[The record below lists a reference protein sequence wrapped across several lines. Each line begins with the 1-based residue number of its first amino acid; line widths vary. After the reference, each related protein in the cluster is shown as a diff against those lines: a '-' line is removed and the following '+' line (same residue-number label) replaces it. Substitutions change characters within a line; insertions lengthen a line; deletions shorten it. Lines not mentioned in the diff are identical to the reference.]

1 MRFAHFFVDRP
12 IFASVTSII
21 FLLLGFV
28 AYETLPVSQ
37 YPEIVPP
44 TVTVRASFPGA
55 NAETVAATIATPI
68 EQEVNGVD
76 NMLYMTSLSTNDG
89 NMLLTVTFKVG
100 TNLDI
105 ANVLVQNRL
114 SVAQPRLPPDV
125 RNLGVTV
132 RKASPDLML
141 VVHLLSPNKTYD
153 QNYLANYI
161 YLNIRD
167 ELLRLDG
174 VGDISI
180 FGGNEYA
187 ERIWLD
193 PNKLAAYGLTTSD
206 VTTALQE
213 QNVQVAAGALNSPP
227 AATGQAF
234 QLIVQSQGRFQT
246 PEEFAE
252 VIIKASDGR
261 LVRVKDVAR
270 VEMGQKD
277 YTTNSFLNAT
287 PAVGIGAFQRPGTN
301 ALEAAASVR
310 NVMENLKKNFPPDVE
325 YRIAYNPTEFIE
337 ESIHEVY
344 KTLFEA
350 VGLVVIV
357 VLVFLQSWRTAL
369 IPVLA
374 IPVSLVGTF
383 AAMAAFGFSL
393 NNLTLFG
400 LVLAIGIVVDDAIV
414 VVENV
419 ERNMAEGLSP
429 GEAAHKTMD
438 EVGGAVI
445 AIALVLAAVFVPTA
459 FIPGIS
465 GQFYKQFA
473 LTIAASTLISAFNSL
488 TLSPALC
495 KLLLKPHHAHARPK
509 FFLTRFVNWLAG
521 LFNRG
526 FDWLSHTYSR
536 SIYGLTNYTI
546 GLIAML
552 LVYAAVIAGTLHL
565 ARTTPTGFIPD
576 QDQGYLI
583 GVVQLPSGSSLDRTT
598 EVVNRAAAAARKIDG
613 VTNTVIIAGFD
624 GATFTNTTN
633 SGVMFIT
640 LAGAKERAAQGRSA
654 AVITGDV
661 IKATA
666 DIQEARVIVIPPPPV
681 RGLGQGGGFKM
692 QVESRQ
698 SSAIGPLLANVGE
711 MLGAANQS
719 NDVQRVF
726 TTFSNDTP
734 QLYLDIDRT
743 VARMLNVPLGNVF
756 STVQA
761 ALGGAYVN
769 DFNTLGR
776 IYQVRVQGD
785 APFRVSK
792 QDIEQLKVRS
802 TTGAL
807 VPMGTL
813 ANIREISG
821 PQIVQRFNLY
831 YSVPVQGV
839 AKPGIST
846 GQALDAM
853 EEIAKKSLPDGY
865 AYDWTEIAFQQKAAG
880 GTAIYVFALGVLLVF
895 LVLAAQYESWALPMA
910 ILLVVP
916 TGVLAALF
924 GVQLRGQD
932 NNILTQIGLIVLIG
946 LAAKNA
952 ILIVE
957 FAHDIENNERKGPV
971 EAAVQACKLRL
982 RPILMTA
989 FAFILGTLP
998 LVIATGP
1005 GAEMRQALG
1014 TAVFFGMIGATFFGL
1029 FLTPVFYVVI
1039 RRFVLWIERKR
1050 GKNPDGKHPHGE
1062 APDRDGHGAPSPAH

>member
-21 FLLLGFV
+21 FLILGFV
-28 AYETLPVSQ
+28 AYESLPVSQ

-44 TVTVRASFPGA
+44 TVTVRASYPGA

-174 VGDISI
+174 VGDITV

-187 ERIWLD
+187 ERIWVD
-193 PNKLAAYGLTTSD
+193 PNKLAAYGLSVTD

-213 QNVQVAAGALNSPP
+213 QNVQVAAGQLNGPP
-227 AATGQAF
+227 AARGEAF
-234 QLIVQSQGRFQT
+234 QLVVQSQARFKT
-246 PEEFAE
+246 PEQFAE
-252 VIIKASDGR
+252 VIIKAQDGR
-261 LVRVKDVAR
+261 LVRVKDIAR

-277 YTTNSFLNAT
+277 YTTNSYLNDT

-301 ALEAAASVR
+301 ALEAATSVKQ
-310 NVMENLKKNFPPDVE
+310 VMEVVKKNFPPDVE

-337 ESIHEVY
+337 ESIQEVY

-369 IPVLA
+369 IPVIA
-374 IPVSLVGTF
+374 IPVSLIGTF

-429 GEAAHKTMD
+429 GDAAHKTMD

-495 KLLLKPHHAHARPK
+495 KLLLVPHHARKEPK
-509 FFLTRFVNWLAG
+509 FFLTRFVNWLANG
-521 LFNRG
+521 FNRAFDATSNFYGRTIRVLTGG
-526 FDWLSHTYSR
+526 FV
-536 SIYGLTNYTI
+536 GL
-546 GLIAML
+546 GAML

-565 ARTTPTGFIPD
+565 AQTTPTGFIPD

-598 EVVNRAAAAARKIDG
+598 EVMLRAAKQARTVHGIA
-613 VTNTVIIAGFD
+613 NAVIIAGFD

-633 SGVMFIT
+633 AGVMFLT
-640 LAGAKERAAQGRSA
+640 LTGAKERAGEGRSA
-654 AVITGDV
+654 AVLTGEV
-661 IKATA
+661 LKATS

-681 RGLGQGGGFKM
+681 RGLGNGGGFKL
-692 QVESRQ
+692 QIESRQ
-698 SSAIGPLLANVGE
+698 SSEIGPLMAAAGE
-711 MLGAANQS
+711 VIAQANQS
-719 NDVQRVF
+719 ADVQRVF
-726 TTFSNDTP
+726 TTFDNATP
-734 QLYLDIDRT
+734 QLFLDIDRT
-743 VARMLNVPLGNVF
+743 IARMLNVPLANVF
-756 STVQA
+756 SSVQA
-761 ALGGAYVN
+761 DLGGTYVN

-776 IYQVRVQGD
+776 IYQVRLQGD
-785 APFRVSK
+785 AAFRSSI
-792 QDIEQLKVRS
+792 QDLSQIKVRS
-802 TTGAL
+802 STGAL

-813 ANIREISG
+813 ASVRDVTG

-831 YSVPVQGV
+831 YSVPIQGV
-839 AKPGIST
+839 AKPGVST
-846 GQALDAM
+846 GQALTAM
-853 EEIAKKSLPDGY
+853 EEIAKKALPEGY
-865 AYDWTEIAFQQKAAG
+865 SYDWTEIAYQQKAAS
-880 GTAIYVFALGVLLVF
+880 GTAGAVFALGVLLVF

-916 TGVLAALF
+916 TGVLAALA
-924 GVQLRGQD
+924 GVQFRGQD

-957 FAHDIENNERKGPV
+957 FAHDIEQREHRGPV
-971 EAAVQACKLRL
+971 EAAVEACRLRL

-1039 RRFVLWIERKR
+1039 RHFSLWLGRLR
-1050 GKNPDGKHPHGE
+1050 GKPSHG
-1062 APDRDGHGAPSPAH
+1062 DHGGAAPAHG

>member
-12 IFASVTSII
+12 IFASVTSIV
-21 FLLLGFV
+21 FLILGYV
-28 AYETLPVSQ
+28 AYLSLPVAQ

-141 VVHLLSPNKTYD
+141 VVHLLSPKKTYD

-174 VGDISI
+174 VGDITI

-187 ERIWLD
+187 ERVWLD

-206 VTTALQE
+206 VITALSE

-234 QLIVQSQGRFQT
+234 QLIVQSQGRFQS
-246 PEEFAE
+246 PEEFAD
-252 VIIKASDGR
+252 VIVKAADGR
-261 LVRVKDVAR
+261 LVRVKDIAR

-277 YTTNSFLNAT
+277 YTTNSFLNDT
-287 PAVGIGAFQRPGTN
+287 PAIGIGAFQRPGTN
-301 ALEAAASVR
+301 ALDAAASVR
-310 NVMENLKKNFPPDVE
+310 KVMDNLKKNFPPDIE

-369 IPVLA
+369 IPVIA

-383 AAMAAFGFSL
+383 AAMSAFGFSL

-429 GEAAHKTMD
+429 GDAAHKTMD
-438 EVGGAVI
+438 EVGGAVV
-445 AIALVLAAVFVPTA
+445 AIALVLSAVFIPTA
-459 FIPGIS
+459 FIPGIT

-473 LTIAASTLISAFNSL
+473 LTIAASTIISMFNSL

-495 KLLLKPHHAHARPK
+495 KLLLRPHHEHAKPK
-509 FFLTRFVNWLAG
+509 FFLFRFVAWLADM
-521 LFNRG
+521 FNKG
-526 FDWLSHTYSR
+526 FDWLSNTYGR
-536 SIYGLTNYTI
+536 IIYGLTNYAI
-546 GLIAML
+546 GLIAMMI
-552 LVYAAVIAGTLHL
+552 VYAAVIAATLHL
-565 ARTTPTGFIPD
+565 VQTTPTGFIPD

-583 GVVQLPSGSSLDRTT
+583 GVVQLPSGASLDRTT
-598 EVVNRAAAAARKIDG
+598 EVVNRAAAAARKIEG

-640 LAGAKERAAQGRSA
+640 LAGAKERAGQGRSA
-654 AVITGDV
+654 AVITNEV

-692 QVESRQ
+692 QIESRQ
-698 SSAIGPLLANVGE
+698 SSSIGPLLGAVGE
-711 MLGAANQS
+711 VLGKANQS

-726 TTFSNDTP
+726 TTFGNDTP

-756 STVQA
+756 STVQT

-802 TTGAL
+802 STGAL

-813 ANIREISG
+813 ATIREITG

-831 YSVPVQGV
+831 YSVPVQGT

-853 EEIAKKSLPDGY
+853 EAIAKDNLPDGY
-865 AYDWTEIAFQQKAAG
+865 AYDWTEIAYQQKAAG
-880 GTAIYVFALGVLLVF
+880 NTAIYVFALGVLLVF
-895 LVLAAQYESWALPMA
+895 LVLAAQYESWALPLA

-957 FAHDIENNERKGPV
+957 FAHQLEETERKGPV
-971 EAAVQACKLRL
+971 AAAVEACRLRL

-989 FAFILGTLP
+989 FAFILGTVP

-1014 TAVFFGMIGATFFGL
+1014 TAVCFGMIGATVFGL

-1039 RRFVLWIERKR
+1039 RNFLIWLAKKR
-1050 GKNPDGKHPHGE
+1050 GKDPHNTTPDKHDPH
-1062 APDRDGHGAPSPAH
+1062 AAPSHA

>member
-28 AYETLPVSQ
+28 AYESLPVSQ

-132 RKASPDLML
+132 RKASPDLMI
-141 VVHLLSPNKTYD
+141 VVHLLSPNRTYD

-167 ELLRLDG
+167 EMLRLEG
-174 VGDISI
+174 VGDITI

-193 PNKLAAYGLTTSD
+193 PNKLAAYGLTTTD
-206 VTTALQE
+206 ITNALQE
-213 QNVQVAAGALNSPP
+213 QNVQVAAGALGAPP
-227 AATGQAF
+227 APSSNAF
-234 QLIVQSQGRFQT
+234 QLVVQSQGRFQT

-252 VIIKASDGR
+252 VIVKASDGR
-261 LVRVKDVAR
+261 LVRIKDVAR

-277 YTTNSFLNAT
+277 YTTNSFLNDT
-287 PAVGIGAFQRPGTN
+287 PAIGIGAFQRPGTN
-301 ALEAAASVR
+301 ALDAAASVR
-310 NVMENLKKNFPPDVE
+310 ATMERLKKNFPPDVE

-350 VGLVVIV
+350 VVLVVVV

-369 IPVLA
+369 IPVIA

-383 AAMAAFGFSL
+383 AAMSAFGFSL

-419 ERNMAEGLSP
+419 ERNMEAGLSP
-429 GEAAHKTMD
+429 GDAAHKTMD
-438 EVGGAVI
+438 EVGGAVV
-445 AIALVLAAVFVPTA
+445 AIALVLSAVFIPTA

-473 LTIAASTLISAFNSL
+473 LTIAASTIISMFNSL

-495 KLLLKPHHAHARPK
+495 KLLLKPHHARKEPK
-509 FFLTRFVNWLAG
+509 FFLTRFVAWLARM
-521 LFNRG
+521 FNKG
-526 FDWLSHTYSR
+526 FDALSHGYAR
-536 SIYGLTNYTI
+536 VI
-546 GLIAML
+546 GLLTGYTVSLLAMFL
-552 LVYAAVIAGTLHL
+552 LYAGIIAGTLHL
-565 ARTTPTGFIPD
+565 AQTTPTGFIPD

-583 GVVQLPSGSSLDRTT
+583 GVVQLPAGASLTRTT
-598 EVVNRAAAAARKIDG
+598 ETVNRAAAEARKIPG

-654 AVITGDV
+654 AVITGEV
-661 IKATA
+661 LKATA
-666 DIQEARVIVIPPPPV
+666 NIQEARVIVIPPPPV
-681 RGLGQGGGFKM
+681 RGLGNGGGFKM
-692 QVESRQ
+692 QIESRQ
-698 SSAIGPLLANVGE
+698 SSSIGPLLAATGE
-711 MLGAANQS
+711 VLGKANQS
-719 NDVQRVF
+719 KEVQRVF
-726 TTFSNDTP
+726 TTFGNDTP

-743 VARMLNVPLGNVF
+743 VARMLNVPLSNVF
-756 STVQA
+756 ATVQA
-761 ALGGAYVN
+761 NLGGAYVN

-776 IYQVRVQGD
+776 IYQVRVQAD
-785 APFRVSK
+785 APYRLSR

-802 TTGAL
+802 STGAL

-813 ANIREISG
+813 AQIREITG
-821 PQIVQRFNLY
+821 PQIVQRFNLF

-839 AKPGIST
+839 AQPGIST

-853 EEIAKKSLPDGY
+853 EAIAQSSLPEGY
-865 AYDWTEIAFQQKAAG
+865 AYDWTEIAFQQKATG
-880 GTAIYVFALGVLLVF
+880 NTAIYVFGLGVLLVF
-895 LVLAAQYESWALPMA
+895 LVLAAQYESWTLPLA

-957 FAHDIENNERKGPV
+957 FAHDIEQSENKGPV
-971 EAAVQACKLRL
+971 QAAIDACRLRL

-989 FAFILGTLP
+989 FAFILGVLP
-998 LVIATGP
+998 LVVATGP

-1014 TAVFFGMIGATFFGL
+1014 TAVFFGMIGATVFGL
-1029 FLTPVFYVVI
+1029 FLTPVFYVAI
-1039 RRFVLWIERKR
+1039 RNIAIWVQRKR
-1050 GKNPDGKHPHGE
+1050 GKDPKQPTPGPHDVAHGE
-1062 APDRDGHGAPSPAH
+1062 PAH

>member
-21 FLLLGFV
+21 FLILGFV
-28 AYETLPVSQ
+28 AYESLPVSQ

-44 TVTVRASFPGA
+44 TVTVRASYPGA

-174 VGDISI
+174 VGDITV

-187 ERIWLD
+187 ERIWVD
-193 PNKLAAYGLTTSD
+193 PNKLAAYGLSVTD
-206 VTTALQE
+206 VTTSLQE
-213 QNVQVAAGALNSPP
+213 QNVQVAAGQLNGPP
-227 AATGQAF
+227 AAKGEAF
-234 QLIVQSQGRFQT
+234 QLVVQSQARFKT
-246 PEEFAE
+246 PEQFAE
-252 VIIKASDGR
+252 VIIKAQDGR
-261 LVRVKDVAR
+261 LVRVKDIAR

-277 YTTNSFLNAT
+277 YTTNSYLNDT

-301 ALEAAASVR
+301 ALEAATSVKQ
-310 NVMENLKKNFPPDVE
+310 VMEVVKKNFPPDVE

-337 ESIHEVY
+337 ESIQEVY

-369 IPVLA
+369 IPVIA
-374 IPVSLVGTF
+374 IPVSLIGTF

-429 GEAAHKTMD
+429 GDAAHKTMD

-495 KLLLKPHHAHARPK
+495 KLLLVPHHARKEPK
-509 FFLTRFVNWLAG
+509 FFLTRFVNWLANG
-521 LFNRG
+521 FNRAFDATSNFYGRTIRVLTGG
-526 FDWLSHTYSR
+526 FV
-536 SIYGLTNYTI
+536 GL
-546 GLIAML
+546 GAML

-565 ARTTPTGFIPD
+565 AQTTPTGFIPD

-598 EVVNRAAAAARKIDG
+598 EVMLRAAKQARTVHGIA
-613 VTNTVIIAGFD
+613 NAVIIAGFD

-633 SGVMFIT
+633 AGVMFLT
-640 LAGAKERAAQGRSA
+640 LTGAKERAGEGRSA
-654 AVITGDV
+654 AVLTGEV
-661 IKATA
+661 LKATS

-681 RGLGQGGGFKM
+681 RGLGNGGGFKL
-692 QVESRQ
+692 QIESRQ
-698 SSAIGPLLANVGE
+698 SSEIGPLMAAAGE
-711 MLGAANQS
+711 VIAQANQS
-719 NDVQRVF
+719 ADVQRVF
-726 TTFSNDTP
+726 TTFDNATP
-734 QLYLDIDRT
+734 QLFLDIDRT
-743 VARMLNVPLGNVF
+743 IARMLNVPLANVF
-756 STVQA
+756 SSVQA
-761 ALGGAYVN
+761 DLGGTYVN

-776 IYQVRVQGD
+776 IYQVRLQGD
-785 APFRVSK
+785 AAFRSSI
-792 QDIEQLKVRS
+792 QDISQIKVRS
-802 TTGAL
+802 STGAL

-813 ANIREISG
+813 ASVRDVTG

-839 AKPGIST
+839 AKPGVST
-846 GQALDAM
+846 GQALTAM
-853 EEIAKKSLPDGY
+853 EEIAKKALPEGY
-865 AYDWTEIAFQQKAAG
+865 SYDWTEIAYQQKAAS
-880 GTAIYVFALGVLLVF
+880 GTAGAVFALGVLLVF

-916 TGVLAALF
+916 TGVLAALA
-924 GVQLRGQD
+924 GVQFRGQD

-957 FAHDIENNERKGPV
+957 FAHDIEQREHRGPV
-971 EAAVQACKLRL
+971 EAAVEACRLRL

-1039 RRFVLWIERKR
+1039 RHFSLWLGRLR
-1050 GKNPDGKHPHGE
+1050 GKPSHG
-1062 APDRDGHGAPSPAH
+1062 DHGGAAPAHG

>member
-12 IFASVTSII
+12 IFASVTSIV
-21 FLLLGFV
+21 FLILGFV

-44 TVTVRASFPGA
+44 TVTVRASYPGA

-174 VGDISI
+174 VGDITV
-180 FGGNEYA
+180 FGGSEYA
-187 ERIWLD
+187 ERIWVD
-193 PNKLAAYGLTTSD
+193 PNKLAAYGLSVTD

-213 QNVQVAAGALNSPP
+213 QNVQVAAGQLNGPP
-227 AATGQAF
+227 AARGEAF
-234 QLIVQSQGRFQT
+234 QLVVQSQARFKT

-252 VIIKASDGR
+252 VIIKASNGR
-261 LVRVKDVAR
+261 LVRVKDIAR

-277 YTTNSFLNAT
+277 YTTNSYLNDT

-310 NVMENLKKNFPPDVE
+310 KVMETVKQRFPPDVE

-337 ESIHEVY
+337 ESIQEVY

-357 VLVFLQSWRTAL
+357 VIVFLQSWRTAL
-369 IPVLA
+369 IPVIA
-374 IPVSLVGTF
+374 IPVSLIGTF

-429 GEAAHKTMD
+429 GDAAHKTMD

-495 KLLLKPHHAHARPK
+495 KLLLTSHHQRKPPR
-509 FFLTRFVNWLAG
+509 FFLTRLFNWLANG
-521 LFNRG
+521 FNRA
-526 FDWLSHTYSR
+526 FDATSNA
-536 SIYGLTNYTI
+536 YGRTVRVLTG
-546 GLIAML
+546 GLVGLGVML
-552 LVYAAVIAGTLHL
+552 VVYAAVIAGTLHL
-565 ARTTPTGFIPD
+565 AKTTPTGFIPD

-598 EVVNRAAAAARKIDG
+598 DVILRAAKQARTVDG
-613 VTNTVIIAGFD
+613 IANAVIIAGFD

-633 SGVMFIT
+633 AGVMFLT
-640 LAGAKERAAQGRSA
+640 LKNSKERAEHGRTA
-654 AVITGDV
+654 AVVTADV
-661 IKATA
+661 LKATS

-681 RGLGQGGGFKM
+681 RGLGSGGGFKM

-698 SSAIGPLLANVGE
+698 SSDIGALTAAAGAL
-711 MLGAANQS
+711 LGAANQS
-719 NDVQRVF
+719 SDVQRVF
-726 TTFSNDTP
+726 TTFDNSTP

-743 VARMLNVPLGNVF
+743 IARMLNVPLANVF
-756 STVQA
+756 SSVQA
-761 ALGGAYVN
+761 DLGGTYVN

-776 IYQVRVQGD
+776 IYQVRLQGD
-785 APFRVSK
+785 AQFRKSI
-792 QDIEQLKVRS
+792 QDISQIKVRS
-802 TTGAL
+802 STGAL

-813 ANIREISG
+813 ASVRDVTG

-831 YSVPVQGV
+831 YSIPVQGV
-839 AKPGIST
+839 AKPGVST
-846 GQALDAM
+846 GQALTAM
-853 EEIAKKSLPDGY
+853 EEIAKKTLPDGY
-865 AYDWTEIAFQQKAAG
+865 SYDWTEIAFQQKAAS
-880 GTAIYVFALGVLLVF
+880 GTAGLVFALGVLLVF
-895 LVLAAQYESWALPMA
+895 LVLAAQYESWALPLS

-916 TGVLAALF
+916 TGVLAALA
-924 GVQLRGQD
+924 GVQFRGQD

-957 FAHDIENNERKGPV
+957 FAHDIEQREHRGPV
-971 EAAVQACKLRL
+971 EAAVEACRLRL

-998 LVIATGP
+998 LVVATGP

-1039 RRFVLWIERKR
+1039 RHISIRLGRLRRKP
-1050 GKNPDGKHPHGE
+1050 NQ
-1062 APDRDGHGAPSPAH
+1062 DGHGTGGATAAQH

>member
-12 IFASVTSII
+12 IFASVTSIV
-21 FLLLGFV
+21 FLILGYV
-28 AYETLPVSQ
+28 AYLSLPVAQ

-141 VVHLLSPNKTYD
+141 VVHLLSPKKTYD

-174 VGDISI
+174 VGDITI

-187 ERIWLD
+187 ERVWLD

-206 VTTALQE
+206 VITALSE

-234 QLIVQSQGRFQT
+234 QLIVQSQGRFQS
-246 PEEFAE
+246 PEEFAD
-252 VIIKASDGR
+252 VIVKAADGR

-277 YTTNSFLNAT
+277 YTTNSFLNDT
-287 PAVGIGAFQRPGTN
+287 PAIGIGAFQRPGTN
-301 ALEAAASVR
+301 ALDAAASVR
-310 NVMENLKKNFPPDVE
+310 KVMDNLKKNFPPDIE

-369 IPVLA
+369 IPVIA

-383 AAMAAFGFSL
+383 AAMSAFGFSL

-429 GEAAHKTMD
+429 GDAAHKTMD

-445 AIALVLAAVFVPTA
+445 AIALVLSAVFIPTA
-459 FIPGIS
+459 FIPGIT

-473 LTIAASTLISAFNSL
+473 LTIAASTIISMFNSL

-495 KLLLKPHHAHARPK
+495 KLLLKPHHEHAKPK
-509 FFLTRFVNWLAG
+509 FFLFRFVAWLADM
-521 LFNRG
+521 FNKG
-526 FDWLSHTYSR
+526 FDWLSNTYGR
-536 SIYGLTNYTI
+536 IIYGLTNYAI
-546 GLIAML
+546 GLIAMM
-552 LVYAAVIAGTLHL
+552 LVYAAVIAATLHL
-565 ARTTPTGFIPD
+565 VQTTPTGFIPD

-583 GVVQLPSGSSLDRTT
+583 GVVQLPSGASLDRTT

-640 LAGAKERAAQGRSA
+640 LAGAKERATQGRSA
-654 AVITGDV
+654 AVITNDV
-661 IKATA
+661 IKATS

-698 SSAIGPLLANVGE
+698 SSAIGPLLGAVGE
-711 MLGAANQS
+711 VLGKANQS

-726 TTFSNDTP
+726 TTFGNDTP

-743 VARMLNVPLGNVF
+743 VARMLNVPLSNVF
-756 STVQA
+756 STVQT

-802 TTGAL
+802 STGAL

-813 ANIREISG
+813 ATIREITG

-831 YSVPVQGV
+831 YSVPVQGT

-853 EEIAKKSLPDGY
+853 EAIAKENLPDGY
-865 AYDWTEIAFQQKAAG
+865 AYDWTEIAYQQKAAG
-880 GTAIYVFALGVLLVF
+880 NTAIYVFALGVLLVF
-895 LVLAAQYESWALPMA
+895 LVLAAQYESWALPLA

-957 FAHDIENNERKGPV
+957 FAHQLEETERKGPV
-971 EAAVQACKLRL
+971 AAAVEACRLRL

-989 FAFILGTLP
+989 FAFILGTVP

-1014 TAVFFGMIGATFFGL
+1014 TAVCFGMIGATVFGL

-1039 RRFVLWIERKR
+1039 RNFLIWLAKKR
-1050 GKNPDGKHPHGE
+1050 GKDPHNTTPDKHDPH
-1062 APDRDGHGAPSPAH
+1062 PAPSHA

>member
-12 IFASVTSII
+12 IFASVTSIV
-21 FLLLGFV
+21 FLILGFV
-28 AYETLPVSQ
+28 AYESLPVSQ

-44 TVTVRASFPGA
+44 TVTVRASYPGA

-174 VGDISI
+174 VGDITI

-187 ERIWLD
+187 ERIWVD
-193 PNKLAAYGLTTSD
+193 PNKLAAYGLSVTD

-213 QNVQVAAGALNSPP
+213 QNVQVAAGQLNGPP
-227 AATGQAF
+227 AARGEAF
-234 QLIVQSQGRFQT
+234 QLVVQSQARFKT
-246 PEEFAE
+246 PEQFAE
-252 VIIKASDGR
+252 VIIKAQDGR
-261 LVRVKDVAR
+261 LVRVKDIAR

-277 YTTNSFLNAT
+277 YTTNSFLNDT

-301 ALEAAASVR
+301 ALDAAASVR
-310 NVMENLKKNFPPDVE
+310 KVMEQVKKNFPPDVE

-350 VGLVVIV
+350 IALVVVV

-369 IPVLA
+369 IPVIA
-374 IPVSLVGTF
+374 IPVSLIGTF

-429 GEAAHKTMD
+429 GDAAHKTMD

-495 KLLLKPHHAHARPK
+495 KLLLVPHHARKEPR
-509 FFLTRFVNWLAG
+509 FFLTRFINWLANG
-521 LFNRG
+521 FNRAFDATSNAYGRTIRVLTGG
-526 FDWLSHTYSR
+526 FV
-536 SIYGLTNYTI
+536 G
-546 GLIAML
+546 IAVML
-552 LVYAAVIAGTLHL
+552 LIYAGVIAGTLHL
-565 ARTTPTGFIPD
+565 AQTTPTGFIPD

-583 GVVQLPSGSSLDRTT
+583 GVVQLPSGSSLNRTT
-598 EVVNRAAAAARKIDG
+598 DVMLRAAKQARTVNG
-613 VTNTVIIAGFD
+613 VANAVIIAGFD

-633 SGVMFIT
+633 AGVMFLT
-640 LAGAKERAAQGRSA
+640 LTGAKERAEAGRSA

-661 IKATA
+661 LKATS

-681 RGLGQGGGFKM
+681 RGLGSGGGFKM
-692 QVESRQ
+692 QIESRQ
-698 SSAIGPLLANVGE
+698 SSDIGPLMAAAGE
-711 MLGAANQS
+711 VIAQANQS
-719 NDVQRVF
+719 ADVQRVF
-726 TTFSNDTP
+726 TTFDNSTP
-734 QLYLDIDRT
+734 QLFLDIDRT
-743 VARMLNVPLGNVF
+743 IARMLNVPLANVF
-756 STVQA
+756 SSVQA
-761 ALGGAYVN
+761 DLGGTYVN

-776 IYQVRVQGD
+776 IYQVRLQGD
-785 APFRVSK
+785 AAFRTSV
-792 QDIEQLKVRS
+792 QDISQIKVRS
-802 TTGAL
+802 STGAL

-813 ANIREISG
+813 ASVRDVTG

-853 EEIAKKSLPDGY
+853 EAIAKKALPEGY
-865 AYDWTEIAFQQKAAG
+865 SYDWTEIAYQQKAAS
-880 GTAIYVFALGVLLVF
+880 GTGAYVFALGVLLVF
-895 LVLAAQYESWALPMA
+895 LVLAAQYESWALPLA

-916 TGVLAALF
+916 TGVLAALA
-924 GVQLRGQD
+924 GVQFRGQD

-957 FAHDIENNERKGPV
+957 FAHDIEQREHRGPV
-971 EAAVQACKLRL
+971 EAAVEACRLRL

-998 LVIATGP
+998 LVVATGP

-1039 RRFVLWIERKR
+1039 RHFSNWLGRFRK
-1050 GKNPDGKHPHGE
+1050 KHTHG
-1062 APDRDGHGAPSPAH
+1062 DHGGAAPAHG

>member
-12 IFASVTSII
+12 IFASVTSIV
-21 FLLLGFV
+21 FLILGFV

-44 TVTVRASFPGA
+44 TVTVRASYPGA

-153 QNYLANYI
+153 QSYLANYI

-174 VGDISI
+174 VGDITI
-180 FGGNEYA
+180 FGGSEYA
-187 ERIWLD
+187 ERVWVD
-193 PNKLAAYGLTTSD
+193 PNKLAAYGLSVTD
-206 VTTALQE
+206 VTSALQE
-213 QNVQVAAGALNSPP
+213 QNVQVAAGALNAPP
-227 AATGQAF
+227 AVPTAAF
-234 QLIVQSQGRFQT
+234 QLVVQSQARFKT
-246 PEEFAE
+246 PEEFAD
-252 VIIKASDGR
+252 VIIKAQDGR
-261 LVRVKDVAR
+261 LVRVKDIAR

-277 YTTNSFLNAT
+277 YTTNSFLNDT

-301 ALEAAASVR
+301 ALDAAASVR
-310 NVMENLKKNFPPDVE
+310 AVMENVKKNFPPDVE

-350 VGLVVIV
+350 VALVVIV
-357 VLVFLQSWRTAL
+357 VIVFLQSWRTAL

-374 IPVSLVGTF
+374 IPVSLIGTF
-383 AAMAAFGFSL
+383 AAMALFGFSL

-429 GEAAHKTMD
+429 GDAAHKTMD

-495 KLLLKPHHAHARPK
+495 KLLLKPHHEQRPPR
-509 FFLTRFVNWLAG
+509 FFVARFVNWLANG
-521 LFNRG
+521 FNRG
-526 FDWLSHTYSR
+526 FEKTSDFYGR
-536 SIYGLTNYTI
+536 SVRMLTGGVI
-546 GLIAML
+546 GLAAML
-552 LVYAAVIAGTLHL
+552 LVYAGVIAGTLHL
-565 ARTTPTGFIPD
+565 AQTTPTGFIPD

-583 GVVQLPSGSSLDRTT
+583 GVVQLPAGSSLDRTT
-598 EVVNRAAAAARKIDG
+598 AVMLRAAAEARKVDG
-613 VTNTVIIAGFD
+613 IANAVIIAGFD

-633 SGVMFIT
+633 AGVMFLT
-640 LAGAKERAAQGRSA
+640 LKNAKARAEQGRSA
-654 AVITGDV
+654 AVVTGDV
-661 IKATA
+661 LKATSN
-666 DIQEARVIVIPPPPV
+666 IEEARVIVIPPPPV
-681 RGLGQGGGFKM
+681 RGLGNGGGFKM

-698 SSAIGPLLANVGE
+698 SSSIGPLLAAAGE
-711 MLGAANQS
+711 LIGQANQS
-719 NDVQRVF
+719 PDVTRVF
-726 TTFSNDTP
+726 TTFGNDTP

-743 VARMLNVPLGNVF
+743 IARMLNVPLGNVF
-756 STVQA
+756 SSVQA
-761 ALGGAYVN
+761 DLGGTYVN

-776 IYQVRVQGD
+776 IYQVRLQGD
-785 APFRVSK
+785 APFRTSI
-792 QDIEQLKVRS
+792 QDISQIKVRS
-802 TTGAL
+802 STGAL
-807 VPMGTL
+807 VPLGTL
-813 ANIREISG
+813 ASVRDVTG

-839 AKPGIST
+839 AKPGVST
-846 GQALDAM
+846 GQALEAM
-853 EEIAKKSLPDGY
+853 EQLAKKALPEGY
-865 AYDWTEIAFQQKAAG
+865 AYDWTEIAYQQKAAS
-880 GTAIYVFALGVLLVF
+880 GTGAYVFALGVLLVF
-895 LVLAAQYESWALPMA
+895 LVLAAQYESWALPLS

-916 TGVLAALF
+916 TGVLAALA
-924 GVQLRGQD
+924 GVQFRAQD

-957 FAHDIENNERKGPV
+957 FAHDIEQRERRGPV
-971 EAAVQACKLRL
+971 EAAVEACRLRL

-998 LVIATGP
+998 LVVATGP

-1039 RRFVLWIERKR
+1039 RHFSLWLGRLRRKPQS
-1050 GKNPDGKHPHGE
+1050 GS
-1062 APDRDGHGAPSPAH
+1062 DGHTPAHA

>member
-12 IFASVTSII
+12 IFASVTSIV
-21 FLLLGFV
+21 FLILGYV
-28 AYETLPVSQ
+28 AYLSLPVAQ

-141 VVHLLSPNKTYD
+141 VVHLLSPKKTYD

-174 VGDISI
+174 VGDITI

-187 ERIWLD
+187 ERVWLD

-206 VTTALQE
+206 VITALSE

-234 QLIVQSQGRFQT
+234 QLIVQSQGRFQS
-246 PEEFAE
+246 PEEFAD
-252 VIIKASDGR
+252 VIVKASDGR
-261 LVRVKDVAR
+261 LVRVKDIAR

-277 YTTNSFLNAT
+277 YTTNSFLNDT
-287 PAVGIGAFQRPGTN
+287 PAIGIGAFQRPGTN
-301 ALEAAASVR
+301 ALDAAASVR
-310 NVMENLKKNFPPDVE
+310 KVMDNLKKNFPPDIE

-369 IPVLA
+369 IPVIA

-383 AAMAAFGFSL
+383 AAMSAFGFSL

-429 GEAAHKTMD
+429 GDAAHKTMD

-445 AIALVLAAVFVPTA
+445 AIALVLSAVFIPTA
-459 FIPGIS
+459 FIPGIT

-473 LTIAASTLISAFNSL
+473 LTIAASTIISMFNSL

-495 KLLLKPHHAHARPK
+495 KLLLKPHHEHAKPK
-509 FFLTRFVNWLAG
+509 FFLFRFVAWLADM
-521 LFNRG
+521 FNKG
-526 FDWLSHTYSR
+526 FDWLSNTYGR
-536 SIYGLTNYTI
+536 IIYGLTNYAV

-552 LVYAAVIAGTLHL
+552 LVYAGVIAATLHL
-565 ARTTPTGFIPD
+565 VQTTPTGFIPD

-583 GVVQLPSGSSLDRTT
+583 GVVQLPSGASLDRTT

-640 LAGAKERAAQGRSA
+640 LAGAKERATQGRSA
-654 AVITGDV
+654 AVITNDV

-692 QVESRQ
+692 QIESRQ
-698 SSAIGPLLANVGE
+698 SSAIGPLLGAVGE
-711 MLGAANQS
+711 VLGKANQS

-726 TTFSNDTP
+726 TTFGNDTP

-743 VARMLNVPLGNVF
+743 VARMLNVPLSNVF
-756 STVQA
+756 STVQT

-802 TTGAL
+802 STGAL

-813 ANIREISG
+813 ATIREITG

-831 YSVPVQGV
+831 YSVPVQGT

-853 EEIAKKSLPDGY
+853 EAIAKDTLPDGY
-865 AYDWTEIAFQQKAAG
+865 SYDWTEIAYQQKAAG
-880 GTAIYVFALGVLLVF
+880 NTAIYVFALGVLLVF
-895 LVLAAQYESWALPMA
+895 LVLAAQYESWALPLA

-957 FAHDIENNERKGPV
+957 FAHQLEETERKGPV
-971 EAAVQACKLRL
+971 AAAVEACRLRL

-989 FAFILGTLP
+989 FAFILGTVP

-1014 TAVFFGMIGATFFGL
+1014 TAVCFGMIGATVFGL

-1039 RRFVLWIERKR
+1039 RNFLIWLAKKR
-1050 GKNPDGKHPHGE
+1050 GKDPHNTTPDKHDPH
-1062 APDRDGHGAPSPAH
+1062 AAPSHA

>member
-12 IFASVTSII
+12 IFASVTSIV
-21 FLLLGFV
+21 FLILGFV

-44 TVTVRASFPGA
+44 TVTVRASYPGA

-174 VGDISI
+174 VGDITV

-187 ERIWLD
+187 ERIWVD
-193 PNKLAAYGLTTSD
+193 PNKLAAYGLSVTD

-213 QNVQVAAGALNSPP
+213 QNVQVAAGQLNGPP
-227 AATGQAF
+227 AAKSEAF
-234 QLIVQSQGRFQT
+234 QLVVQSQARFKT
-246 PEEFAE
+246 PEQFAE
-252 VIIKASDGR
+252 VIIKAQDGR
-261 LVRVKDVAR
+261 LVRIKDIAR

-277 YTTNSFLNAT
+277 YTTNSYLNDT

-301 ALEAAASVR
+301 ALEAATSVKQ
-310 NVMENLKKNFPPDVE
+310 VMETVKKNFPPDVE

-337 ESIHEVY
+337 ESIQEVY

-369 IPVLA
+369 IPVIA
-374 IPVSLVGTF
+374 IPVSLIGTF

-419 ERNMAEGLSP
+419 ERNMAEGLSA
-429 GEAAHKTMD
+429 GDAAHKTMD

-495 KLLLKPHHAHARPK
+495 KLLLVPHHARKEPK
-509 FFLTRFVNWLAG
+509 FFLARFLNWLANG
-521 LFNRG
+521 FNRAFDATSNAYGRTIRVLTGG
-526 FDWLSHTYSR
+526 FV
-536 SIYGLTNYTI
+536 GLA
-546 GLIAML
+546 AML
-552 LVYAAVIAGTLHL
+552 LIYAAVIAGTLHL
-565 ARTTPTGFIPD
+565 AQTTPTGFIPD

-598 EVVNRAAAAARKIDG
+598 DVILRAAKQARTVPG
-613 VTNTVIIAGFD
+613 VANAVIIAGFD

-633 SGVMFIT
+633 AGVMFLT
-640 LAGAKERAAQGRSA
+640 LTGAKERAGEGRSA
-654 AVITGDV
+654 GVITGEV
-661 IKATA
+661 LKATS

-681 RGLGQGGGFKM
+681 RGLGNGGGFKM
-692 QVESRQ
+692 QIESRQ
-698 SSAIGPLLANVGE
+698 SSEIGPLMAAAGE
-711 MLGAANQS
+711 VIAQANQS
-719 NDVQRVF
+719 ADVQRVF
-726 TTFSNDTP
+726 TTFDNATP
-734 QLYLDIDRT
+734 QLFLDIDRT
-743 VARMLNVPLGNVF
+743 IARMLNVPLANVF
-756 STVQA
+756 SSVQA
-761 ALGGAYVN
+761 DLGGTYVN

-776 IYQVRVQGD
+776 IYQVRLQGD
-785 APFRVSK
+785 AAFRSSI
-792 QDIEQLKVRS
+792 QDISQIKVRS
-802 TTGAL
+802 STGAL

-813 ANIREISG
+813 ASVRDVTG

-831 YSVPVQGV
+831 YSVPIQGV
-839 AKPGIST
+839 AKPGVST
-846 GQALDAM
+846 GQALTAM
-853 EEIAKKSLPDGY
+853 EDIAKKVLPDGY
-865 AYDWTEIAFQQKAAG
+865 AYDWTEIAFQQKAAS
-880 GTAIYVFALGVLLVF
+880 GTAGAVFALGVLLVF
-895 LVLAAQYESWALPMA
+895 LVLAAQYESWALPLA

-916 TGVLAALF
+916 TGVLAALA
-924 GVQLRGQD
+924 GVQFRGQD

-957 FAHDIENNERKGPV
+957 FAHDIEQREHRGPV
-971 EAAVQACKLRL
+971 EAAVEACRLRL

-1039 RRFVLWIERKR
+1039 RHLSLWLGRLR
-1050 GKNPDGKHPHGE
+1050 GKSSHG
-1062 APDRDGHGAPSPAH
+1062 DHGGAAPAHG

>member
-12 IFASVTSII
+12 IFASVTSIV
-21 FLLLGFV
+21 FLILGFV
-28 AYETLPVSQ
+28 AYESLPVSQ

-44 TVTVRASFPGA
+44 TVTVRASYPGA

-174 VGDISI
+174 VGDITI

-187 ERIWLD
+187 ERIWVD
-193 PNKLAAYGLTTSD
+193 PNKLAAYGLSVTD

-213 QNVQVAAGALNSPP
+213 QNVQVAAGQLNGPP
-227 AATGQAF
+227 AARGEAF
-234 QLIVQSQGRFQT
+234 QLVVQSQARFKT
-246 PEEFAE
+246 PEQFAE
-252 VIIKASDGR
+252 VIIKAQDGR
-261 LVRVKDVAR
+261 LVRVKDIAR

-277 YTTNSFLNAT
+277 YTTNSYLNDT

-301 ALEAAASVR
+301 ALDAAASVKK
-310 NVMENLKKNFPPDVE
+310 VMEVVKKNFPPDVE

-337 ESIHEVY
+337 ESIQEVY

-369 IPVLA
+369 IPVIA
-374 IPVSLVGTF
+374 IPVSLIGTF

-429 GEAAHKTMD
+429 GDAAHKTMD

-495 KLLLKPHHAHARPK
+495 KLLLVPHHARKEPK
-509 FFLTRFVNWLAG
+509 FFLTRFVNWLANG
-521 LFNRG
+521 FNRAFDATSNFYGRTIRVLTGG
-526 FDWLSHTYSR
+526 FV
-536 SIYGLTNYTI
+536 GLV
-546 GLIAML
+546 AML

-565 ARTTPTGFIPD
+565 AQTTPTGFIPD

-583 GVVQLPSGSSLDRTT
+583 GVVQLPSGASLDRTT
-598 EVVNRAAAAARKIDG
+598 DVILRAAKQARTVDG
-613 VTNTVIIAGFD
+613 VANAVIIAGFD

-633 SGVMFIT
+633 AGVMFLT
-640 LAGAKERAAQGRSA
+640 LKGAKERAAEGRTA

-661 IKATA
+661 LKATS

-681 RGLGQGGGFKM
+681 RGLGSGGGFKM
-692 QVESRQ
+692 QIESRQ
-698 SSAIGPLLANVGE
+698 SSEIGPLMAAAGE
-711 MLGAANQS
+711 VIGQANQS
-719 NDVQRVF
+719 ADVQRVF
-726 TTFSNDTP
+726 TTFDNSTP
-734 QLYLDIDRT
+734 QLFLDIDRT
-743 VARMLNVPLGNVF
+743 VARMLDVPLANVF
-756 STVQA
+756 SSVQA
-761 ALGGAYVN
+761 DLGGTYVN

-776 IYQVRVQGD
+776 IYQVRLQGD
-785 APFRVSK
+785 AAFRSSI
-792 QDIEQLKVRS
+792 QDISQIKVRS
-802 TTGAL
+802 STGAL

-813 ANIREISG
+813 ASVRDVTG

-839 AKPGIST
+839 AKPGVST
-846 GQALDAM
+846 GQALTAM
-853 EEIAKKSLPDGY
+853 EEIAKKALPEGY
-865 AYDWTEIAFQQKAAG
+865 AYDWTEIAYQQKAAS
-880 GTAIYVFALGVLLVF
+880 GTAGAVFALGVLLVF
-895 LVLAAQYESWALPMA
+895 LVLAAQYESWALPLA

-916 TGVLAALF
+916 TGVLAALA

-957 FAHDIENNERKGPV
+957 FAHDIEQREHRGPV
-971 EAAVQACKLRL
+971 EAAVEACRLRL

-1039 RRFVLWIERKR
+1039 RHFSLWLGRLRRK
-1050 GKNPDGKHPHGE
+1050 PSHDDHG
-1062 APDRDGHGAPSPAH
+1062 GAAPAHG

>member
-1 MRFAHFFVDRP
+1 
-12 IFASVTSII
+12 
-21 FLLLGFV
+21 
-28 AYETLPVSQ
+28 
-37 YPEIVPP
+37 
-44 TVTVRASFPGA
+44 
-55 NAETVAATIATPI
+55 
-68 EQEVNGVD
+68 
-76 NMLYMTSLSTNDG
+76 
-89 NMLLTVTFKVG
+89 
-100 TNLDI
+100 DI
-105 ANVLVQNRL
+105 
-114 SVAQPRLPPDV
+114 
-125 RNLGVTV
+125 
-132 RKASPDLML
+132 
-141 VVHLLSPNKTYD
+141 
-153 QNYLANYI
+153 
-161 YLNIRD
+161 
-167 ELLRLDG
+167 
-174 VGDISI
+174 
-180 FGGNEYA
+180 
-187 ERIWLD
+187 
-193 PNKLAAYGLTTSD
+193 
-206 VTTALQE
+206 
-213 QNVQVAAGALNSPP
+213 
-227 AATGQAF
+227 
-234 QLIVQSQGRFQT
+234 GRT
-246 PEEFAE
+246 
-252 VIIKASDGR
+252 
-261 LVRVKDVAR
+261 
-270 VEMGQKD
+270 EMGQKD
-277 YTTNSFLNAT
+277 YTTQSFLNAT
-287 PAVGIGAFQRPGTN
+287 PAVGVGVFQRPGTN
-301 ALEAAASVR
+301 ALEAALQVR
-310 NVMENLKKNFPPDVE
+310 QTMDTIAKNFPPGVE
-325 YRIAYNPTEFIE
+325 YKIAYNPTEFIE
-337 ESIHEVY
+337 ESVHEVY

-350 VGLVVIV
+350 VVLVVIV

-369 IPVLA
+369 IPVIA
-374 IPVSLVGTF
+374 IPVSLIGTF
-383 AAMAAFGFSL
+383 AAMAAFGFSV

-429 GEAAHKTMD
+429 GDAAHKTMD

-473 LTIAASTLISAFNSL
+473 LTIAASTIISMFNSL

-495 KLLLKPHHAHARPK
+495 KLLLRPHHEHAKPK
-509 FFLTRFVNWLAG
+509 FFLFRFVAWLADM
-521 LFNRG
+521 FNKG
-526 FDWLSHTYSR
+526 FDWLSNTYGR
-536 SIYGLTNYTI
+536 IIYGLTNYAI
-546 GLIAML
+546 GLIAMMI
-552 LVYAAVIAGTLHL
+552 VYAAVIAATLHL
-565 ARTTPTGFIPD
+565 VQTTPTGFIPD

-583 GVVQLPSGSSLDRTT
+583 GVVQLPSGASLDRTT
-598 EVVNRAAAAARKIDG
+598 EVVNRAAAAARKIEG

-640 LAGAKERAAQGRSA
+640 LAGAKERAGQGRSA
-654 AVITGDV
+654 AVITNEV

-692 QVESRQ
+692 QIESRQ
-698 SSAIGPLLANVGE
+698 SSSIGPLLGAVGE
-711 MLGAANQS
+711 VLGKANQS

-726 TTFSNDTP
+726 TTFGNDTP

-756 STVQA
+756 STVQT

-802 TTGAL
+802 STGAL

-813 ANIREISG
+813 ATIREITG

-831 YSVPVQGV
+831 YSVPVQGT

-853 EEIAKKSLPDGY
+853 EAIAKDNLPDGY
-865 AYDWTEIAFQQKAAG
+865 AYDWTEIAYQQKAAG
-880 GTAIYVFALGVLLVF
+880 NTAIYVFALGVLLVF
-895 LVLAAQYESWALPMA
+895 LVLAAQYESWALPLA

-957 FAHDIENNERKGPV
+957 FAHQLEETERKGPV
-971 EAAVQACKLRL
+971 AAAVEACRL
-982 RPILMTA
+982 
-989 FAFILGTLP
+989 
-998 LVIATGP
+998 
-1005 GAEMRQALG
+1005 
-1014 TAVFFGMIGATFFGL
+1014 
-1029 FLTPVFYVVI
+1029 
-1039 RRFVLWIERKR
+1039 
-1050 GKNPDGKHPHGE
+1050 
-1062 APDRDGHGAPSPAH
+1062 

>member
-12 IFASVTSII
+12 IFASVTSIV
-21 FLLLGFV
+21 FLILGFV
-28 AYETLPVSQ
+28 AYESLPVSQ

-174 VGDISI
+174 VGDITI

-187 ERIWLD
+187 ERVWVD
-193 PNKLAAYGLTTSD
+193 PNKLAAYGLSVTD

-213 QNVQVAAGALNSPP
+213 QNVQVAAGQLNGPP
-227 AATGQAF
+227 AAKGEAF
-234 QLIVQSQGRFQT
+234 QLVVQSQARFKT
-246 PEEFAE
+246 PEQFAE
-252 VIIKASDGR
+252 VIIKAQDGR
-261 LVRVKDVAR
+261 LVRVKDIAR

-277 YTTNSFLNAT
+277 YTTNSFLNDT

-301 ALEAAASVR
+301 ALDAAASVKK
-310 NVMENLKKNFPPDVE
+310 VMEEVKKNFPPDVE

-438 EVGGAVI
+438 EVGSAVV
-445 AIALVLAAVFVPTA
+445 AIALVLAAVFIPTA

-495 KLLLKPHHAHARPK
+495 KLLLVPHHARKEPK
-509 FFLTRFVNWLAG
+509 FFLTRFVNWLANG
-521 LFNRG
+521 FNRA
-526 FDWLSHTYSR
+526 FDATSNA
-536 SIYGLTNYTI
+536 YGRLIRVLTGGI
-546 GLIAML
+546 VGLGVML

-565 ARTTPTGFIPD
+565 AQTTPTGFIPD

-598 EVVNRAAAAARKIDG
+598 EVCLRAAKQARTVDG
-613 VTNTVIIAGFD
+613 VANAVIIAGFD

-633 SGVMFIT
+633 AGVMFLT
-640 LAGAKERAAQGRSA
+640 LKGAKERAEQGRSA
-654 AVITGDV
+654 AVITGEV
-661 IKATA
+661 LKATS

-681 RGLGQGGGFKM
+681 RGLGNGGGFKM
-692 QVESRQ
+692 QIESRQ
-698 SSAIGPLLANVGE
+698 SSDIGPLMAAAGE
-711 MLGAANQS
+711 VIAQANQS
-719 NDVQRVF
+719 ADVQRVF
-726 TTFSNDTP
+726 TTFDNSTP
-734 QLYLDIDRT
+734 QLFLDIDRT
-743 VARMLNVPLGNVF
+743 IARMLNVPLANVF
-756 STVQA
+756 SSVQA
-761 ALGGAYVN
+761 DLGGTYVN

-776 IYQVRVQGD
+776 IYQVRLQGD
-785 APFRVSK
+785 AAFRTSV
-792 QDIEQLKVRS
+792 QDISQIKVRS
-802 TTGAL
+802 STGAL

-813 ANIREISG
+813 ASVRDVTG

-839 AKPGIST
+839 AKPGVST
-846 GQALDAM
+846 GQALNAM
-853 EEIAKKSLPDGY
+853 EEIAKKALPDGY
-865 AYDWTEIAFQQKAAG
+865 SYDWTEIAYQQKAAS
-880 GTAIYVFALGVLLVF
+880 GTAGAVFALGVLLVF
-895 LVLAAQYESWALPMA
+895 LVLAAQYESWALPLA

-916 TGVLAALF
+916 TGVLAALA
-924 GVQLRGQD
+924 GVQFRGQD

-957 FAHDIENNERKGPV
+957 FAHDIEQREHRGPV
-971 EAAVQACKLRL
+971 EAAVEACRLRL

-998 LVIATGP
+998 LVVATGP

-1039 RRFVLWIERKR
+1039 RHFSIWLGRFRK
-1050 GKNPDGKHPHGE
+1050 KHTHGD
-1062 APDRDGHGAPSPAH
+1062 PGGAAPAHG

>member
-802 TTGAL
+802 STGAL

-957 FAHDIENNERKGPV
+957 FAHDIENNERKG
-971 EAAVQACKLRL
+971 RS
-982 RPILMTA
+982 RP
-989 FAFILGTLP
+989 P
-998 LVIATGP
+998 C
-1005 GAEMRQALG
+1005 R
-1014 TAVFFGMIGATFFGL
+1014 
-1029 FLTPVFYVVI
+1029 
-1039 RRFVLWIERKR
+1039 
-1050 GKNPDGKHPHGE
+1050 
-1062 APDRDGHGAPSPAH
+1062 PASCGSARS

>member
-21 FLLLGFV
+21 FLILGYV
-28 AYETLPVSQ
+28 AYLALPVAQ

-161 YLNIRD
+161 YLNVRD

-174 VGDISI
+174 VGDITI

-187 ERIWLD
+187 ERVWLD

-206 VTTALQE
+206 VITALSE

-234 QLIVQSQGRFQT
+234 QLIVQSQGRFQS
-246 PEEFAE
+246 PEEFAD
-252 VIIKASDGR
+252 VIVKASDGR
-261 LVRVKDVAR
+261 LVRVKDIAR

-277 YTTNSFLNAT
+277 YTTNSFLNDT
-287 PAVGIGAFQRPGTN
+287 PAIGIGAFQRPGTN
-301 ALEAAASVR
+301 ALDAAASVR
-310 NVMENLKKNFPPDVE
+310 KVMDTLKKNFPPDIE

-337 ESIHEVY
+337 ESIQEVY

-369 IPVLA
+369 IPVIA

-383 AAMAAFGFSL
+383 AAMSAFGFSL

-429 GEAAHKTMD
+429 GDAAHKTMD
-438 EVGGAVI
+438 EVGGAVV
-445 AIALVLAAVFVPTA
+445 AIALVLSAVFIPTA
-459 FIPGIS
+459 FIPGIT

-473 LTIAASTLISAFNSL
+473 LTIAASTIISMFNSL

-495 KLLLKPHHAHARPK
+495 KLLLKPHHEHAKPK
-509 FFLTRFVNWLAG
+509 FFLFRFVAWLAD
-521 LFNRG
+521 LFNKG
-526 FDWLSHTYSR
+526 FDWLSHAYSR
-536 SIYGLTNYTI
+536 AIYGLTTYTI
-546 GLIAML
+546 GLIAVM
-552 LVYAAVIAGTLHL
+552 LVYAGIIAATLHL

-583 GVVQLPSGSSLDRTT
+583 GVVQLPSGASLDRTT

-640 LAGAKERAAQGRSA
+640 LSGAKERAAHGRSA

-661 IKATA
+661 IKATS

-692 QVESRQ
+692 QIESRQ
-698 SSAIGPLLANVGE
+698 SSAIGPLLAAVGE
-711 MLGAANQS
+711 VLGKANQS

-726 TTFSNDTP
+726 TTFGNDTP

-743 VARMLNVPLGNVF
+743 VARMLNVPLSNVF
-756 STVQA
+756 STVQT

-802 TTGAL
+802 STGAL

-813 ANIREISG
+813 ATIREITG

-831 YSVPVQGV
+831 YSVPVQGT

-853 EEIAKKSLPDGY
+853 EAIAKDALPDGY

-880 GTAIYVFALGVLLVF
+880 NTAIYVFALGVLLVF
-895 LVLAAQYESWALPMA
+895 LVLAAQYESWALPLA

-957 FAHDIENNERKGPV
+957 FAHQLEETERKGPV
-971 EAAVQACKLRL
+971 AAAVEACRLRL

-989 FAFILGTLP
+989 FAFILGTVP

-1014 TAVFFGMIGATFFGL
+1014 TAVCFGMIGATLFGL

-1039 RRFVLWIERKR
+1039 RNFLIWLARKR
-1050 GKNPDGKHPHGE
+1050 GKDPHNTTPDKHDPHAE
-1062 APDRDGHGAPSPAH
+1062 PARA

>member
-12 IFASVTSII
+12 IFASVTSIV
-21 FLLLGFV
+21 FLILGYV
-28 AYETLPVSQ
+28 AYLALPVAQ

-141 VVHLLSPNKTYD
+141 VVHLLSPKKTYD

-174 VGDISI
+174 VGDITI

-187 ERIWLD
+187 ERVWLD

-206 VTTALQE
+206 VITSLSE

-234 QLIVQSQGRFQT
+234 QLIVQSQGRFQS
-246 PEEFAE
+246 PEEFAD
-252 VIIKASDGR
+252 VIVKASDGR

-277 YTTNSFLNAT
+277 YTTNSFLNDT
-287 PAVGIGAFQRPGTN
+287 PAIGIGAFQRPGTN
-301 ALEAAASVR
+301 ALDAAASVR
-310 NVMENLKKNFPPDVE
+310 KVMDSLKKNFPPDIE

-369 IPVLA
+369 IPVIA

-383 AAMAAFGFSL
+383 AAMSAFGFSL

-429 GEAAHKTMD
+429 GDAAHKTMD

-445 AIALVLAAVFVPTA
+445 AIALVLSAVFIPTA
-459 FIPGIS
+459 FIPGIT

-473 LTIAASTLISAFNSL
+473 LTIAASTIISMFNSL

-495 KLLLKPHHAHARPK
+495 KLLLKPHHEHAKPK
-509 FFLTRFVNWLAG
+509 FFLFRFVAWLADM
-521 LFNRG
+521 FNKG
-526 FDWLSHTYSR
+526 FDWLSNTYGR
-536 SIYGLTNYTI
+536 IIYGLTNYAI
-546 GLIAML
+546 GLIAMMI
-552 LVYAAVIAGTLHL
+552 VYAGVIAATLHL
-565 ARTTPTGFIPD
+565 VQTTPTGFIPD

-583 GVVQLPSGSSLDRTT
+583 GVVQLPSGASLDRTT
-598 EVVNRAAAAARKIDG
+598 AVVNRAAAAARKIEG

-640 LAGAKERAAQGRSA
+640 LAGAKERATQGRSA
-654 AVITGDV
+654 AVITNEV

-692 QVESRQ
+692 QIESRQ
-698 SSAIGPLLANVGE
+698 SSAIGPLLGAVGE
-711 MLGAANQS
+711 VLGKANQS

-726 TTFSNDTP
+726 TTFGNDTP

-743 VARMLNVPLGNVF
+743 VVRMLNVPLSNVF
-756 STVQA
+756 STVQT

-776 IYQVRVQGD
+776 IYQVRVQSD
-785 APFRVSK
+785 AQFRVSK

-802 TTGAL
+802 STGAL

-813 ANIREISG
+813 ATIREITG

-831 YSVPVQGV
+831 YSVPVQGT

-853 EEIAKKSLPDGY
+853 EGIAKDTLPDGY
-865 AYDWTEIAFQQKAAG
+865 SYDWTEIAYQQKAAG
-880 GTAIYVFALGVLLVF
+880 NTAIYVFALGVLLVF
-895 LVLAAQYESWALPMA
+895 LVLAAQYESWALPLA

-957 FAHDIENNERKGPV
+957 FAHQLEETERKGPV
-971 EAAVQACKLRL
+971 AAAVEACRLRL

-989 FAFILGTLP
+989 FAFILGTVP

-1014 TAVFFGMIGATFFGL
+1014 TAVCFGMIGATVFGL

-1039 RRFVLWIERKR
+1039 RKLLIWIAKKR
-1050 GKNPDGKHPHGE
+1050 GKDPHNTTPDKHDPH
-1062 APDRDGHGAPSPAH
+1062 AAPSHA

>member
-12 IFASVTSII
+12 IFASVTSIV
-21 FLLLGFV
+21 FLILGYV
-28 AYETLPVSQ
+28 AYASLPVSQ

-141 VVHLLSPNKTYD
+141 VVHLLSPNRTYD

-161 YLNIRD
+161 YLNVRD
-167 ELLRLDG
+167 EMLRLDG
-174 VGDISI
+174 VGDITI

-193 PNKLAAYGLTTSD
+193 PNKLASYGLSTTD
-206 VTTALQE
+206 VTLALQE

-227 AATGQAF
+227 AKTGEAF
-234 QLIVQSQGRFQT
+234 QLVVQSQGRFQT
-246 PEEFAE
+246 PEEFAD
-252 VIIKASDGR
+252 VIVKAAGGR
-261 LVRVKDVAR
+261 LVRIKDVAR
-270 VEMGQKD
+270 TEMGQKD

-301 ALEAAASVR
+301 ALAAAASVK

-337 ESIHEVY
+337 ESIQEVY

-357 VLVFLQSWRTAL
+357 ILVFLQSWRTAL
-369 IPVLA
+369 IPVIA
-374 IPVSLVGTF
+374 IPVSLIGTF

-438 EVGGAVI
+438 EVGSAVV
-445 AIALVLAAVFVPTA
+445 AIALVLAAVFIPTA

-473 LTIAASTLISAFNSL
+473 LTIAASTVISAFNSL

-495 KLLLKPHHAHARPK
+495 KILLVPHHARKAPK
-509 FFLTRFVNWLAG
+509 FFLTRFVVWLG
-521 LFNRG
+521 NLFNRG
-526 FDWLSHTYSR
+526 FDALASGYARIVH
-536 SIYGLTNYTI
+536 GLTAYAIGIVAVMVFYGFVIFGTI
-546 GLIAML
+546 
-552 LVYAAVIAGTLHL
+552 YL
-565 ARTTPTGFIPD
+565 AQTTPTGFIPD

-583 GVVQLPSGSSLDRTT
+583 GVVQLPSGASLDRTT
-598 EVVNRAAAAARKIDG
+598 DAVNRAAAEARKIDG

-640 LAGAKERAAQGRSA
+640 LSGAKERAVHGRSA

-661 IKATA
+661 LKATA
-666 DIQEARVIVIPPPPV
+666 SIQEARVIVIPPPPV
-681 RGLGQGGGFKM
+681 RGLGSGGGFKM

-698 SSAIGPLLANVGE
+698 SSAIGPLLAAVGE
-711 MLGAANQS
+711 VLGQANQS
-719 NDVQRVF
+719 SDVQRVF

-734 QLYLDIDRT
+734 QYYLDIDRT
-743 VARMLNVPLGNVF
+743 IARMLNVPLANVF
-756 STVQA
+756 ASLQA
-761 ALGGAYVN
+761 DLGGTYVN

-776 IYQVRVQGD
+776 IYQVRLQSD
-785 APFRVSK
+785 AGYRASL
-792 QDIEQLKVRS
+792 QDISQIKVRS
-802 TTGAL
+802 STGAL
-807 VPMGTL
+807 VPLGTL
-813 ANIREISG
+813 ANVRDVAG
-821 PQIVQRFNLY
+821 PQIVQRFNLF

-839 AKPGIST
+839 AKPGVST

-853 EEIAKKSLPDGY
+853 EAIAAKALPEGY
-865 AYDWTEIAFQQKAAG
+865 AYDWTEIAYQQRAAG
-880 GTAIYVFALGVLLVF
+880 NTAVYVFALGILLVF
-895 LVLAAQYESWALPMA
+895 LVLAAQYESWTLPLA
-910 ILLVVP
+910 ILMVVP
-916 TGVLAALF
+916 TGVLAALA

-957 FAHDIENNERKGPV
+957 FAHDIEGVEQKGPV
-971 EAAVQACKLRL
+971 DAAVQACRLRL

-989 FAFILGTLP
+989 FAFILGVLP
-998 LVIATGP
+998 LVVATGP

-1029 FLTPVFYVVI
+1029 FLTPVFYVMI
-1039 RRFVLWIERKR
+1039 RNIAIWVRRKR
-1050 GKNPDGKHPHGE
+1050 GRTPDAGS
-1062 APDRDGHGAPSPAH
+1062 GHGAPAHA

>member
-21 FLLLGFV
+21 FLILGFV
-28 AYETLPVSQ
+28 AYESLPVSQ

-44 TVTVRASFPGA
+44 TVTVRASYPGA

-161 YLNIRD
+161 YLSIRD

-174 VGDISI
+174 VGDITV

-187 ERIWLD
+187 ERIWVD
-193 PNKLAAYGLTTSD
+193 PNKLAAYGLSVTD

-213 QNVQVAAGALNSPP
+213 QNVQVAAGQLNGPP
-227 AATGQAF
+227 AAKGEAF
-234 QLIVQSQGRFQT
+234 QLVVQSQARFKT
-246 PEEFAE
+246 PEQFAE
-252 VIIKASDGR
+252 VIIKAQDGR
-261 LVRVKDVAR
+261 LVRVKDIAR

-277 YTTNSFLNAT
+277 YTTNSYLNDT

-301 ALEAAASVR
+301 ALEAATSVKQ
-310 NVMENLKKNFPPDVE
+310 VMEVVKKNFPPDVE

-337 ESIHEVY
+337 ESIQEVY

-369 IPVLA
+369 IPVIA
-374 IPVSLVGTF
+374 IPVSLIGTF

-429 GEAAHKTMD
+429 GDAAHKTMD

-495 KLLLKPHHAHARPK
+495 KLLLVPHHARKEPK
-509 FFLTRFVNWLAG
+509 FFLTRFVNWLANG
-521 LFNRG
+521 FNRAFDATSNFYGRTIRVLTGG
-526 FDWLSHTYSR
+526 FV
-536 SIYGLTNYTI
+536 GL
-546 GLIAML
+546 GAML

-565 ARTTPTGFIPD
+565 AQTTPTGFIPD

-598 EVVNRAAAAARKIDG
+598 EVMLRAAKQARTVHGIA
-613 VTNTVIIAGFD
+613 NAVIIAGFD

-633 SGVMFIT
+633 AGVMFLT
-640 LAGAKERAAQGRSA
+640 LTGAKERAGEGRSA
-654 AVITGDV
+654 AVLTGEV
-661 IKATA
+661 LKATS

-681 RGLGQGGGFKM
+681 RGLGNGGGFKL
-692 QVESRQ
+692 QIESRQ
-698 SSAIGPLLANVGE
+698 SSEIGPLMAAAGE
-711 MLGAANQS
+711 VIAQANQS
-719 NDVQRVF
+719 ADVQRVF
-726 TTFSNDTP
+726 TTFDNATP
-734 QLYLDIDRT
+734 QLFLDIDRT
-743 VARMLNVPLGNVF
+743 IARMLNVPLANVF
-756 STVQA
+756 SSVQA
-761 ALGGAYVN
+761 DLGGTYVN

-776 IYQVRVQGD
+776 IYQVRLQGD
-785 APFRVSK
+785 AAFRSSI
-792 QDIEQLKVRS
+792 QDISQIKVRS
-802 TTGAL
+802 STGAL

-813 ANIREISG
+813 ASVRDVTG

-839 AKPGIST
+839 AKPGVST
-846 GQALDAM
+846 GQALTAM
-853 EEIAKKSLPDGY
+853 EEIAKKALPEGY
-865 AYDWTEIAFQQKAAG
+865 SYDWTEIAYQQKAAS
-880 GTAIYVFALGVLLVF
+880 GTAGAVFALGVLLVF

-916 TGVLAALF
+916 TGVLAALA
-924 GVQLRGQD
+924 GVQFRGQD

-957 FAHDIENNERKGPV
+957 FAHDIEQREHRGPV
-971 EAAVQACKLRL
+971 EAAVEACRLRL

-1039 RRFVLWIERKR
+1039 RHFSLWLGRLR
-1050 GKNPDGKHPHGE
+1050 GKPSHG
-1062 APDRDGHGAPSPAH
+1062 DHGGAAPAHG

>member
-28 AYETLPVSQ
+28 AYESLPVSQ

-167 ELLRLDG
+167 EMLRLDG
-174 VGDISI
+174 VGDITI

-193 PNKLAAYGLTTSD
+193 PNKLAAYGLSTTD

-213 QNVQVAAGALNSPP
+213 QNVQVAAGALNAPP
-227 AATGQAF
+227 AQTGEAF
-234 QLIVQSQGRFQT
+234 QLVVQSQGRFQT
-246 PEEFAE
+246 PEEFAD
-252 VIIKASDGR
+252 VIVKATNGR

-270 VEMGQKD
+270 TEMGQKD

-301 ALEAAASVR
+301 ALDAAASVKK
-310 NVMENLKKNFPPDVE
+310 VMENLKKNFPPDVE

-337 ESIHEVY
+337 ESIQEVY

-357 VLVFLQSWRTAL
+357 ILVFLQSWRTAL
-369 IPVLA
+369 IPVIA

-383 AAMAAFGFSL
+383 AAMSAFGFSL

-419 ERNMAEGLSP
+419 ERNMEEGLSP

-438 EVGGAVI
+438 EVGSAVV
-445 AIALVLAAVFVPTA
+445 AIALVLAAVFIPTA

-473 LTIAASTLISAFNSL
+473 LTIAASTIISAFNSL

-495 KLLLKPHHAHARPK
+495 KLLLVPHPARKQPK
-509 FFLTRFVNWLAG
+509 FFLTRFIAWLAD

-526 FDWLSHTYSR
+526 FEALSNGYARVVGLLTGYSVG
-536 SIYGLTNYTI
+536 IVAVMVFYGFVIFGTI
-546 GLIAML
+546 H
-552 LVYAAVIAGTLHL
+552 LVQ
-565 ARTTPTGFIPD
+565 TTPTGFIPD

-583 GVVQLPSGSSLDRTT
+583 GVVQLPAGASLDRTT
-598 EVVNRAAAAARKIDG
+598 ETVNRAAAEARKIDG

-640 LAGAKERAAQGRSA
+640 LAGAKERATHGRSA
-654 AVITGDV
+654 AVITGEV
-661 IKATA
+661 LKATA
-666 DIQEARVIVIPPPPV
+666 NIQEARVIVIPPPPV
-681 RGLGQGGGFKM
+681 RGLGNGGGFKM

-698 SSAIGPLLANVGE
+698 SSETGPLLAAAGE
-711 MLGAANQS
+711 LIGQANQS
-719 NDVQRVF
+719 SDVQRVF
-726 TTFSNDTP
+726 TTFGNDTP

-743 VARMLNVPLGNVF
+743 IARMLNVPLANVF
-756 STVQA
+756 ASVQA
-761 ALGGAYVN
+761 DLGGAYVN

-776 IYQVRVQGD
+776 IYQVRLQSD
-785 APFRVSK
+785 AAYRTSQ
-792 QDIEQLKVRS
+792 QDISQIKVRS
-802 TTGAL
+802 STGAL
-807 VPMGTL
+807 VPLGTL
-813 ANIREISG
+813 ASLRTVAG

-839 AKPGIST
+839 AKPGVST
-846 GQALDAM
+846 GQALTAM
-853 EEIAKKSLPDGY
+853 EEIAAKALPEGY
-865 AYDWTEIAFQQKAAG
+865 AYDWTEIAYQQKATG
-880 GTAIYVFALGVLLVF
+880 NTAVYVFALGILLVF
-895 LVLAAQYESWALPMA
+895 LVLAAQYESWALPIS
-910 ILLVVP
+910 ILMVVP

-957 FAHDIENNERKGPV
+957 FAHDIEEAEHKGPV
-971 EAAVQACKLRL
+971 AAAIQACRLRL

-989 FAFILGTLP
+989 FAFILGVLP

-1029 FLTPVFYVVI
+1029 FLTPVFYVMIRNIVI
-1039 RRFVLWIERKR
+1039 WVGKKR
-1050 GKNPDGKHPHGE
+1050 GKTTD
-1062 APDRDGHGAPSPAH
+1062 DGHGGAPAHAAPAHT

>member
-12 IFASVTSII
+12 IFASVTSIV
-21 FLLLGFV
+21 FLILGFV

-44 TVTVRASFPGA
+44 TVTVRASYPGA

-174 VGDISI
+174 VGDITI

-187 ERIWLD
+187 ERIWVD
-193 PNKLAAYGLTTSD
+193 PNKLAAYGLSVTD

-213 QNVQVAAGALNSPP
+213 QNVQVAAGALNAPP
-227 AATGQAF
+227 AVPAAAF
-234 QLIVQSQGRFQT
+234 QLVVQSQARFKT

-252 VIIKASDGR
+252 VIIKAQNGR
-261 LVRVKDVAR
+261 LVRVKDIAR

-277 YTTNSFLNAT
+277 YTTNSFLNDT

-310 NVMENLKKNFPPDVE
+310 KVMDEVKKNFPPDVE

-337 ESIHEVY
+337 ESIQEVY

-350 VGLVVIV
+350 VGLVIIV

-374 IPVSLVGTF
+374 IPVSLIGTF

-429 GEAAHKTMD
+429 GDAAHKTMD

-495 KLLLKPHHAHARPK
+495 KLLLKPHHARKEPR
-509 FFLTRFVNWLAG
+509 FFLTRFVNWLANG
-521 LFNRG
+521 FNRA
-526 FDWLSHTYSR
+526 FDATSNA
-536 SIYGLTNYTI
+536 YGRTIRVLTGGVI
-546 GLIAML
+546 GLGVML
-552 LVYAAVIAGTLHL
+552 LLYAGVIAGTLHL
-565 ARTTPTGFIPD
+565 AKTTPTGFIPD

-583 GVVQLPSGSSLDRTT
+583 GVVQLPAGASLDRTT
-598 EVVNRAAAAARKIDG
+598 KVVLRAAEKARKVDG
-613 VTNTVIIAGFD
+613 VTNAVIIAGFD

-633 SGVMFIT
+633 SAVMFLT
-640 LAGAKERAAQGRSA
+640 LKGAKERAEHGRSA
-654 AVITGDV
+654 GVITGDV
-661 IKATA
+661 IKATS
-666 DIQEARVIVIPPPPV
+666 DIEEARVIVIPPPPV

-698 SSAIGPLLANVGE
+698 SSDINRLLAVTGD
-711 MLGAANQS
+711 MIGQANQ
-719 NDVQRVF
+719 NPDVTRVF
-726 TTFSNDTP
+726 TTFGNDTP

-743 VARMLNVPLGNVF
+743 IARMLNVPLANVF
-756 STVQA
+756 ASVQA
-761 ALGGAYVN
+761 DLGGTYVN

-776 IYQVRVQGD
+776 IYQVRLQGD
-785 APFRVSK
+785 APYRTSI
-792 QDIEQLKVRS
+792 QDISQIKVRS
-802 TTGAL
+802 STGAL
-807 VPMGTL
+807 VPLGTL
-813 ANIREISG
+813 ASVRTVAG

-839 AKPGIST
+839 AKPGVST
-846 GQALDAM
+846 GQALQAM
-853 EEIAKKSLPDGY
+853 EDVAKKALPDGY
-865 AYDWTEIAFQQKAAG
+865 AYDWTEIAFQQKAAS
-880 GTAIYVFALGVLLVF
+880 GTAGLVFALGVLLVF
-895 LVLAAQYESWALPMA
+895 LVLAAQYESWALPLA

-916 TGVLAALF
+916 TGVLAALG

-957 FAHDIENNERKGPV
+957 FAHDIELRERRGPV
-971 EAAVQACKLRL
+971 EAAVEACRLRL

-1014 TAVFFGMIGATFFGL
+1014 TAVFFGMIGATVFGL

-1039 RRFVLWIERKR
+1039 RHLSIRLGRLR
-1050 GKNPDGKHPHGE
+1050 GKPKD
-1062 APDRDGHGAPSPAH
+1062 ASGAGGATPAHS

>member
-12 IFASVTSII
+12 IFASVTSIV
-21 FLLLGFV
+21 FLILGFV
-28 AYETLPVSQ
+28 AYEKLPVSQ

-55 NAETVAATIATPI
+55 NAETVAATIATPL
-68 EQEVNGVD
+68 EQEINGVD

-89 NMLLTVTFKVG
+89 AMLLTVTFKVG

-141 VVHLLSPNKTYD
+141 VVHLLSPKRTYD

-187 ERIWLD
+187 ERIWID
-193 PNKLAAYGLTTSD
+193 PQKMAAYGLTTTD
-206 VTTALQE
+206 VTSALQE
-213 QNVQVAAGALNSPP
+213 QNVQVAAGQLNGPP
-227 AATGQAF
+227 AAPGAAF
-234 QLIVQSQGRFQT
+234 QLVVQSQGRFQT
-246 PEEFAE
+246 PEEFAD
-252 VIIKASDGR
+252 VIVKASDGR
-261 LVRVKDVAR
+261 LVRVRDIAR

-277 YTTNSFLNAT
+277 YTTNSFLNDT

-301 ALEAAASVR
+301 ALEAAESVKAT
-310 NVMENLKKNFPPDVE
+310 MEQLKKNFPPDVE

-350 VGLVVIV
+350 VLLVVIV

-369 IPVLA
+369 IPVIA

-383 AAMAAFGFSL
+383 AVMSALGFSL

-419 ERNMAEGLSP
+419 ERNMADGLSP

-445 AIALVLAAVFVPTA
+445 AIALVLAAVFIPTA

-473 LTIAASTLISAFNSL
+473 LTIAASTIISAFNSL

-495 KLLLKPHHAHARPK
+495 KLLLKPHHEHKPPK
-509 FFLTRFVNWLAG
+509 FFLTRFVNWLAH

-526 FDWLSHTYSR
+526 FDWLSNVYGHTIR
-536 SIYGLTNYTI
+536 VLTGTVV
-546 GLIAML
+546 GVIAML
-552 LVYAAVIAGTLHL
+552 LVYAGVIAGTLHL
-565 ARTTPTGFIPD
+565 AQTTPTGFIPD

-598 EVVNRAAAAARKIDG
+598 EVVNRAAAIARKIDG
-613 VTNTVIIAGFD
+613 ITNTVIIAGFD

-633 SGVMFIT
+633 AAVMFLT
-640 LAGAKERAAQGRSA
+640 LKNAKERAAQGRSA

-661 IKATA
+661 MKATA
-666 DIQEARVIVIPPPPV
+666 GIQEARVIVIPPPPV

-692 QVESRQ
+692 QIESRQ
-698 SSAIGPLLANVGE
+698 SSEIGPLLAAAGE
-711 MLGAANQS
+711 VMGQANQS
-719 NDVQRVF
+719 KDVTRVF

-743 VARMLNVPLGNVF
+743 IARMLNVPLANVF
-756 STVQA
+756 STVQT

-785 APFRVSK
+785 AIYRMSRR
-792 QDIEQLKVRS
+792 DIEQLKVRS
-802 TTGAL
+802 STGAL

-813 ANIREISG
+813 ASIRDIAG

-831 YSVPVQGV
+831 YSVPLQGV
-839 AKPGIST
+839 AQAGVST
-846 GQALDAM
+846 GQALDTM
-853 EEIAKKSLPDGY
+853 EEIAKRALPEGY
-865 AYDWTEIAFQQKAAG
+865 SYDWTEIAFQQKAAG

-895 LVLAAQYESWALPMA
+895 LVLAAQYESWALPLA

-957 FAHDIENNERKGPV
+957 FAHDIEKSEHKGPV
-971 EAAVQACKLRL
+971 DAAVQACRLRL

-989 FAFILGTLP
+989 FAFILGVLP

-1039 RRFVLWIERKR
+1039 RKTVIWIGRKR
-1050 GKNPDGKHPHGE
+1050 GKDPHG
-1062 APDRDGHGAPSPAH
+1062 RDSHGEPNGAPAHG

>member
-21 FLLLGFV
+21 FLILGFV
-28 AYETLPVSQ
+28 AYESLPVSQ

-44 TVTVRASFPGA
+44 TVTVRASYPGA

-174 VGDISI
+174 VGDITV

-187 ERIWLD
+187 ERIWVD
-193 PNKLAAYGLTTSD
+193 PNKLAAYGLSVTD

-213 QNVQVAAGALNSPP
+213 QNVQVAAGQLNGPP
-227 AATGQAF
+227 AARGEAF
-234 QLIVQSQGRFQT
+234 QLVVQSQARFKT
-246 PEEFAE
+246 PEQFAE
-252 VIIKASDGR
+252 VIIKAQDGR
-261 LVRVKDVAR
+261 LVRVKDIAR

-277 YTTNSFLNAT
+277 YTTNSYLNDT

-301 ALEAAASVR
+301 ALEAATSVKQ
-310 NVMENLKKNFPPDVE
+310 VMEVVKKNFPPDVE

-337 ESIHEVY
+337 ESIQEVY

-369 IPVLA
+369 IPVIA
-374 IPVSLVGTF
+374 IPVSLIGTF

-429 GEAAHKTMD
+429 GDAAHKTMD

-495 KLLLKPHHAHARPK
+495 KLLLVPHHARKEPK
-509 FFLTRFVNWLAG
+509 FFLTRFVNWLANG
-521 LFNRG
+521 FNRAFDATSNFYGRTIRVLTGG
-526 FDWLSHTYSR
+526 FV
-536 SIYGLTNYTI
+536 GL
-546 GLIAML
+546 GAML

-565 ARTTPTGFIPD
+565 AQTTPTGFIPD

-598 EVVNRAAAAARKIDG
+598 EVMLRAAKQARTVHGIA
-613 VTNTVIIAGFD
+613 NAVIIAGFD

-633 SGVMFIT
+633 AGVMFLT
-640 LAGAKERAAQGRSA
+640 LTGAKERAGEGRSA
-654 AVITGDV
+654 AVLTGEV
-661 IKATA
+661 LKATS

-681 RGLGQGGGFKM
+681 RGLGNGGGFKL
-692 QVESRQ
+692 QIESRQ
-698 SSAIGPLLANVGE
+698 SSEIGPLMAAAGE
-711 MLGAANQS
+711 VIAQANQS
-719 NDVQRVF
+719 ADVQRVF
-726 TTFSNDTP
+726 TTFDNATP
-734 QLYLDIDRT
+734 QLFLDIDRT
-743 VARMLNVPLGNVF
+743 IARMLNVPLANVF
-756 STVQA
+756 SSVQA
-761 ALGGAYVN
+761 DLGGTYVN

-776 IYQVRVQGD
+776 IYQVRLQGD
-785 APFRVSK
+785 AAFRSSI
-792 QDIEQLKVRS
+792 QDISQIKVRS
-802 TTGAL
+802 STGAL

-813 ANIREISG
+813 ASVRDVTG

-839 AKPGIST
+839 AKPGVST
-846 GQALDAM
+846 GQALTAM
-853 EEIAKKSLPDGY
+853 EEIAKKALPEGY
-865 AYDWTEIAFQQKAAG
+865 SYDWTEIAYQQKAAS
-880 GTAIYVFALGVLLVF
+880 GTAGAVFALGVLLVF

-916 TGVLAALF
+916 TGVLAALA
-924 GVQLRGQD
+924 GVQFRGQD

-957 FAHDIENNERKGPV
+957 FAHDIEQREHRGPV
-971 EAAVQACKLRL
+971 EAAVEACRLRL

-1039 RRFVLWIERKR
+1039 RHFSLWLGRLR
-1050 GKNPDGKHPHGE
+1050 GKPSHG
-1062 APDRDGHGAPSPAH
+1062 DHGGAAPAHG

>member
-12 IFASVTSII
+12 IFASVTSIV
-21 FLLLGFV
+21 FLILGYV
-28 AYETLPVSQ
+28 AYLALPVAQ

-141 VVHLLSPNKTYD
+141 VVHLLSPKKTYD

-174 VGDISI
+174 VGDITV
-180 FGGNEYA
+180 FGGSEYA

-193 PNKLAAYGLTTSD
+193 PNKLAAYGLTTAD
-206 VTTALQE
+206 VLSSLSE

-234 QLIVQSQGRFQT
+234 QLIVQSQGRFQS
-246 PEEFAE
+246 PEEFAD
-252 VIIKASDGR
+252 VIVKASDGR
-261 LVRVKDVAR
+261 LVRLKDIAR

-277 YTTNSFLNAT
+277 YTTNSFLNDT
-287 PAVGIGAFQRPGTN
+287 PAIGIGAFQRPGTN
-301 ALEAAASVR
+301 ALDAAASVR
-310 NVMENLKKNFPPDVE
+310 NVMENLKKNFPQDIE

-350 VGLVVIV
+350 VALVVIV

-369 IPVLA
+369 IPVIA

-429 GEAAHKTMD
+429 GDAAHKTMD

-445 AIALVLAAVFVPTA
+445 AIALVLSAVFIPTA
-459 FIPGIS
+459 FIPGIT

-473 LTIAASTLISAFNSL
+473 LTIAASTIISMFNSL

-495 KLLLKPHHAHARPK
+495 KLLLKPHHEHAKPK
-509 FFLTRFVNWLAG
+509 FFLFRFVSWLADM
-521 LFNRG
+521 FNRG
-526 FDWLSHTYSR
+526 FDWLSNAYGR
-536 SIYGLTNYTI
+536 VIYGLTNYAI
-546 GLIAML
+546 GLIAMM
-552 LVYAAVIAGTLHL
+552 LVYAGVIAATLHL
-565 ARTTPTGFIPD
+565 VQTTPTGFIPD

-583 GVVQLPSGSSLDRTT
+583 GVVQLPSGASLERTT
-598 EVVNRAAAAARKIDG
+598 AVVNRAAAAARKIDG

-640 LAGAKERAAQGRSA
+640 LAGAKARAAKGRSA

-661 IKATA
+661 IQATA

-698 SSAIGPLLANVGE
+698 SSAIGPLLGAVGE
-711 MLGAANQS
+711 VLGKANQS

-726 TTFSNDTP
+726 TTFGNDTP

-743 VARMLNVPLGNVF
+743 VARMLNVPLSNVF
-756 STVQA
+756 STVQT

-802 TTGAL
+802 STGAL

-813 ANIREISG
+813 ATIREITG

-831 YSVPVQGV
+831 YSVPVQGT

-853 EEIAKKSLPDGY
+853 EAIAKENLPDGY
-865 AYDWTEIAFQQKAAG
+865 SYDWTEIAFQQKAAG
-880 GTAIYVFALGVLLVF
+880 NTAIYVFALGVLLVF
-895 LVLAAQYESWALPMA
+895 LVLAAQYESWALPLA

-957 FAHDIENNERKGPV
+957 FAHQLEETERKGPV
-971 EAAVQACKLRL
+971 AAAVEACRLRL

-989 FAFILGTLP
+989 FAFILGTVP

-1014 TAVFFGMIGATFFGL
+1014 TAVCFGMIGATLFGL

-1039 RRFVLWIERKR
+1039 RNFLIWLAKKR
-1050 GKNPDGKHPHGE
+1050 GKDPHNTTPDKHDPHGS
-1062 APDRDGHGAPSPAH
+1062 HGAPSHA

>member
-21 FLLLGFV
+21 FLILGFV
-28 AYETLPVSQ
+28 AYESLPVSQ

-44 TVTVRASFPGA
+44 TVTVRASYPGA

-174 VGDISI
+174 VGDITV

-187 ERIWLD
+187 ERIWVD
-193 PNKLAAYGLTTSD
+193 PNKLAAYGLSVTD

-213 QNVQVAAGALNSPP
+213 QNVQVAAGQLNGPP
-227 AATGQAF
+227 AAKGEAF
-234 QLIVQSQGRFQT
+234 QLVVQSQARFKT
-246 PEEFAE
+246 PEQFAE
-252 VIIKASDGR
+252 VIIKAQDGR
-261 LVRVKDVAR
+261 LVRVKDIAR

-277 YTTNSFLNAT
+277 YTTNSYLNDT

-301 ALEAAASVR
+301 ALEAASSVKQ
-310 NVMENLKKNFPPDVE
+310 VMEVVKKNFPPDVE

-337 ESIHEVY
+337 ESIQEVY

-369 IPVLA
+369 IPVIA
-374 IPVSLVGTF
+374 IPVSLIGTF

-429 GEAAHKTMD
+429 GDAAHKTMD

-495 KLLLKPHHAHARPK
+495 KLLLVPHHARKEPK
-509 FFLTRFVNWLAG
+509 FFLTRFVNWLANG
-521 LFNRG
+521 FNRA
-526 FDWLSHTYSR
+526 FDATSNAYGR
-536 SIYGLTNYTI
+536 SIRVLTGGIVGL
-546 GLIAML
+546 GAML

-565 ARTTPTGFIPD
+565 AQTTPTGFIPD

-598 EVVNRAAAAARKIDG
+598 DVMLRAAKQARTVKGIA
-613 VTNTVIIAGFD
+613 NAVIIAGFD

-633 SGVMFIT
+633 AGVMFLT
-640 LAGAKERAAQGRSA
+640 LTGAKERAGEGRSA
-654 AVITGDV
+654 AVLTGEV
-661 IKATA
+661 LKATS

-681 RGLGQGGGFKM
+681 RGLGNGGGFKL
-692 QVESRQ
+692 QIESRQ
-698 SSAIGPLLANVGE
+698 SSEIGPLMAAAGE
-711 MLGAANQS
+711 VIAQANQS
-719 NDVQRVF
+719 ADVQRVF
-726 TTFSNDTP
+726 TTFDNATP
-734 QLYLDIDRT
+734 QLFLDIDRT
-743 VARMLNVPLGNVF
+743 IARMLNVPLANVF
-756 STVQA
+756 SSVQA
-761 ALGGAYVN
+761 DLGGTYVN

-776 IYQVRVQGD
+776 IYQVRLQGD
-785 APFRVSK
+785 AAYRSSI
-792 QDIEQLKVRS
+792 QDISQIKVRS
-802 TTGAL
+802 STGAL

-813 ANIREISG
+813 ASVRDVTG

-831 YSVPVQGV
+831 YSVPIQGV
-839 AKPGIST
+839 AKPGVST
-846 GQALDAM
+846 GQALTAM
-853 EEIAKKSLPDGY
+853 EEIAKKALPDGY
-865 AYDWTEIAFQQKAAG
+865 SYDWTEIAYQQKAAS
-880 GTAIYVFALGVLLVF
+880 GTAGAVFALGVLLVF
-895 LVLAAQYESWALPMA
+895 LVLAAQYESWALPLA

-916 TGVLAALF
+916 TGVLAALA
-924 GVQLRGQD
+924 GVQFRGQD

-957 FAHDIENNERKGPV
+957 FAHDIELRERRGPV
-971 EAAVQACKLRL
+971 EAAVEACRLRL

-1039 RRFVLWIERKR
+1039 RHFSLWLGRLR
-1050 GKNPDGKHPHGE
+1050 GKSSHG
-1062 APDRDGHGAPSPAH
+1062 DHGGAAPAHG

>member
-12 IFASVTSII
+12 IFASVTSIV
-21 FLLLGFV
+21 FLILGYV
-28 AYETLPVSQ
+28 AYLSLPVAQ

-141 VVHLLSPNKTYD
+141 VVHLLSPKKTYD

-174 VGDISI
+174 VGDITI

-187 ERIWLD
+187 ERVWLD

-206 VTTALQE
+206 VISSLSE

-234 QLIVQSQGRFQT
+234 QLIVQSQGRFQS
-246 PEEFAE
+246 PEEFAD
-252 VIIKASDGR
+252 VIVKASDGR

-277 YTTNSFLNAT
+277 YTTNSFLNDT
-287 PAVGIGAFQRPGTN
+287 PAIGIGAFQRPGTN
-301 ALEAAASVR
+301 ALDAAASVR
-310 NVMENLKKNFPPDVE
+310 KVMDNLKKNFPPDIE

-369 IPVLA
+369 IPVIA

-383 AAMAAFGFSL
+383 AAMSAFGFSL

-429 GEAAHKTMD
+429 GDAAHKTMD

-445 AIALVLAAVFVPTA
+445 AIALVLSAVFIPTA
-459 FIPGIS
+459 FIPGIT

-473 LTIAASTLISAFNSL
+473 LTIAASTIISMFNSL

-495 KLLLKPHHAHARPK
+495 KLLLKPHHEHAKPK
-509 FFLTRFVNWLAG
+509 FFLFRFVAWLADM
-521 LFNRG
+521 FNKG
-526 FDWLSHTYSR
+526 FDWLSNTYGR
-536 SIYGLTNYTI
+536 IIYGLTNYAI

-552 LVYAAVIAGTLHL
+552 IVYAGVIAATLHL
-565 ARTTPTGFIPD
+565 VQTTPTGFIPD

-583 GVVQLPSGSSLDRTT
+583 GVVQLPSGASLDRTT

-640 LAGAKERAAQGRSA
+640 LAGAKERATQGRSA
-654 AVITGDV
+654 AVITNDV

-692 QVESRQ
+692 QIESRQ
-698 SSAIGPLLANVGE
+698 SSAIGPLLGAVGE
-711 MLGAANQS
+711 VLGKANQS

-726 TTFSNDTP
+726 TTFGNDTP

-743 VARMLNVPLGNVF
+743 VARMLNVPLSNVF
-756 STVQA
+756 STVQT

-785 APFRVSK
+785 AQFRVSK

-802 TTGAL
+802 STGAL

-813 ANIREISG
+813 ATIREITG

-831 YSVPVQGV
+831 YSVPVQGT

-853 EEIAKKSLPDGY
+853 EAIAKDTLPDGY
-865 AYDWTEIAFQQKAAG
+865 SYDWTEIAYQQKAAG
-880 GTAIYVFALGVLLVF
+880 NTAIYVFALGVLLVF
-895 LVLAAQYESWALPMA
+895 LVLAAQYESWALPLA

-957 FAHDIENNERKGPV
+957 FAHQLEETERKGPV
-971 EAAVQACKLRL
+971 AAAVEACRLRL

-989 FAFILGTLP
+989 FAFILGTVP

-1014 TAVFFGMIGATFFGL
+1014 TAVCFGMIGATVFGL

-1039 RRFVLWIERKR
+1039 RNFLIWLAKKR
-1050 GKNPDGKHPHGE
+1050 GKDPHNTTPDKHDPH
-1062 APDRDGHGAPSPAH
+1062 ATPSHA

>member
-12 IFASVTSII
+12 IFASVTSIV
-21 FLLLGFV
+21 FLILGYV
-28 AYETLPVSQ
+28 AYLSLPVAQ

-141 VVHLLSPNKTYD
+141 VVHLLSPNRTYD

-161 YLNIRD
+161 YLNVRD

-174 VGDISI
+174 VGDITI

-187 ERIWLD
+187 ERVWLD

-206 VTTALQE
+206 IITALSE

-234 QLIVQSQGRFQT
+234 QLIVQSQGRFQS
-246 PEEFAE
+246 PEEFAD
-252 VIIKASDGR
+252 VIVKASDGR
-261 LVRVKDVAR
+261 LVRVKDIAR

-277 YTTNSFLNAT
+277 YTTNSFLNDT
-287 PAVGIGAFQRPGTN
+287 PAIGIGAFQRPGTN
-301 ALEAAASVR
+301 ALDAAASVR
-310 NVMENLKKNFPPDVE
+310 KVMDSLKKNFPPDIE

-337 ESIHEVY
+337 ESIQEVY

-369 IPVLA
+369 IPVIA

-429 GEAAHKTMD
+429 GDAAHKTMD
-438 EVGGAVI
+438 EVGGAVV
-445 AIALVLAAVFVPTA
+445 AIALVLSAVFIPTA
-459 FIPGIS
+459 FIPGIT

-473 LTIAASTLISAFNSL
+473 LTIAASTIISMFNSL

-495 KLLLKPHHAHARPK
+495 KLLLRPHHEHAKPK
-509 FFLTRFVNWLAG
+509 FFLFRFVAWLADR
-521 LFNRG
+521 FNKG
-526 FDWLSHTYSR
+526 FDWLSNAYGR
-536 SIYGLTNYTI
+536 VIYGLTTYTV
-546 GLIAML
+546 GLIGMMI
-552 LVYAAVIAGTLHL
+552 VYACVIAATLHL
-565 ARTTPTGFIPD
+565 VKTTPTGFIPD

-583 GVVQLPSGSSLDRTT
+583 GVVQLPSGASLDRTT

-640 LAGAKERAAQGRSA
+640 LSGAKERAVHGRSA

-692 QVESRQ
+692 QIESRQ
-698 SSAIGPLLANVGE
+698 SSSIGPLLGAVGE
-711 MLGAANQS
+711 VLGKANQS
-719 NDVQRVF
+719 KEVQRVF
-726 TTFSNDTP
+726 TTFGNDTP

-743 VARMLNVPLGNVF
+743 VARMLNVPLSNVF
-756 STVQA
+756 STVQT

-792 QDIEQLKVRS
+792 QDIEQLKIRS
-802 TTGAL
+802 STGAL

-813 ANIREISG
+813 ATIREITG

-831 YSVPVQGV
+831 YSVPVQGT
-839 AKPGIST
+839 AQPGIST

-853 EEIAKKSLPDGY
+853 EAIAKDALPDGY

-880 GTAIYVFALGVLLVF
+880 NTAIYVFALGVLLVF
-895 LVLAAQYESWALPMA
+895 LVLAAQYESWALPLS

-916 TGVLAALF
+916 TGVLAALI

-957 FAHDIENNERKGPV
+957 FAHQLEETERKGPV
-971 EAAVQACKLRL
+971 AAAVEACRLRL

-989 FAFILGTLP
+989 FAFILGTVP

-1014 TAVFFGMIGATFFGL
+1014 TAVCFGMIGATVFGL

-1039 RRFVLWIERKR
+1039 RKFLIWLAKKR
-1050 GKNPDGKHPHGE
+1050 GKDPHNTTPDKHDPHG
-1062 APDRDGHGAPSPAH
+1062 SPATPSHA

>member
-12 IFASVTSII
+12 IFASVTSIV
-21 FLLLGFV
+21 FLILGFV
-28 AYETLPVSQ
+28 AYESLPVSQ

-44 TVTVRASFPGA
+44 TVTVRASYPGA

-174 VGDISI
+174 VGDITI

-187 ERIWLD
+187 ERIWVD
-193 PNKLAAYGLTTSD
+193 PNKLAAYGLSVTD

-213 QNVQVAAGALNSPP
+213 QNVQVAAGQLNGPP
-227 AATGQAF
+227 AAKSEAF
-234 QLIVQSQGRFQT
+234 QLVVQSQARFKT
-246 PEEFAE
+246 PEQFAE
-252 VIIKASDGR
+252 VIIKAQDGR
-261 LVRVKDVAR
+261 LVRVKDIAR

-277 YTTNSFLNAT
+277 YTTNSYLNDT

-301 ALEAAASVR
+301 ALDAAASVKK
-310 NVMENLKKNFPPDVE
+310 VMETVKKNFPPDVE

-369 IPVLA
+369 IPVIA
-374 IPVSLVGTF
+374 IPVSLIGTF

-419 ERNMAEGLSP
+419 ERNMAEGLSA
-429 GEAAHKTMD
+429 GDAAHKTMD

-495 KLLLKPHHAHARPK
+495 KLLLVPHHARKEPK
-509 FFLTRFVNWLAG
+509 FFLTRFVAWLANG
-521 LFNRG
+521 FNRA
-526 FDWLSHTYSR
+526 FDATSNA
-536 SIYGLTNYTI
+536 YGRTIRVLTGGI
-546 GLIAML
+546 VGLGVML
-552 LVYAAVIAGTLHL
+552 LIYAAVIAGTLHL
-565 ARTTPTGFIPD
+565 AQTTPTGFIPD

-583 GVVQLPSGSSLDRTT
+583 GVVQLPSGASLDRTT
-598 EVVNRAAAAARKIDG
+598 DVILRAAKQARTVDG
-613 VTNTVIIAGFD
+613 VANAVIIAGFD

-633 SGVMFIT
+633 AGVMFLT
-640 LAGAKERAAQGRSA
+640 LKGAKERAETGRSA
-654 AVITGDV
+654 GAITGDV
-661 IKATA
+661 LKATS

-681 RGLGQGGGFKM
+681 RGLGSGGGFKM
-692 QVESRQ
+692 QIESRQ
-698 SSAIGPLLANVGE
+698 SSEIGPLMAAA
-711 MLGAANQS
+711 GAVIGQANQS
-719 NDVQRVF
+719 SDVQRVF
-726 TTFSNDTP
+726 TTFDNSTP
-734 QLYLDIDRT
+734 QLFLDIDRT
-743 VARMLNVPLGNVF
+743 IARMLNVPLANVF
-756 STVQA
+756 SSVQA
-761 ALGGAYVN
+761 DLGGTYVN

-776 IYQVRVQGD
+776 IYQVRLQGD
-785 APFRVSK
+785 AAFRTSI
-792 QDIEQLKVRS
+792 QDISQIKVRS
-802 TTGAL
+802 STGAL

-813 ANIREISG
+813 ASVRDVTG

-853 EEIAKKSLPDGY
+853 EEIAKKNLPDGY
-865 AYDWTEIAFQQKAAG
+865 SYDWTEIAYQQKAAS
-880 GTAIYVFALGVLLVF
+880 GTAGAVFALGVLLVF
-895 LVLAAQYESWALPMA
+895 LVLAAQYESWALPLA

-916 TGVLAALF
+916 TGVLAALA
-924 GVQLRGQD
+924 GVQFRGQD

-957 FAHDIENNERKGPV
+957 FAHDIEQREHLSPVDAAV
-971 EAAVQACKLRL
+971 EACRLRL

-1039 RRFVLWIERKR
+1039 RRFSLWLGRFRK
-1050 GKNPDGKHPHGE
+1050 KHTHG
-1062 APDRDGHGAPSPAH
+1062 DHGDAAPAHG

>member
-12 IFASVTSII
+12 IFASVTSIV
-21 FLLLGFV
+21 FLILGFV

-44 TVTVRASFPGA
+44 TVTVRASYPGA

-174 VGDISI
+174 VGDITI

-187 ERIWLD
+187 ERIWVD
-193 PNKLAAYGLTTSD
+193 PNKLAAYGLSVTD

-213 QNVQVAAGALNSPP
+213 QNVQVAAGQLNGPP
-227 AATGQAF
+227 AAPSEAF
-234 QLIVQSQGRFQT
+234 QLVVQSQARFKT
-246 PEEFAE
+246 PEQFAE
-252 VIIKASDGR
+252 VIIKAQDGR
-261 LVRVKDVAR
+261 LVRVKDIAR

-277 YTTNSFLNAT
+277 YTTNSYLNDT

-301 ALEAAASVR
+301 ALEAATSVK
-310 NVMENLKKNFPPDVE
+310 NVMETVKKNFPPDVE

-337 ESIHEVY
+337 ESIQEVY

-369 IPVLA
+369 IPVIA
-374 IPVSLVGTF
+374 IPVSLIGTF

-419 ERNMAEGLSP
+419 ERNMAEGLSA
-429 GEAAHKTMD
+429 GDAAHKTMD

-495 KLLLKPHHAHARPK
+495 KLLLVPHHARKEPK
-509 FFLTRFVNWLAG
+509 FFLARFLNWLANG
-521 LFNRG
+521 FNRA
-526 FDWLSHTYSR
+526 FDATSNA
-536 SIYGLTNYTI
+536 YGRAIRVLTGGII
-546 GLIAML
+546 GIGVML

-565 ARTTPTGFIPD
+565 AQTTPTGFIPD

-583 GVVQLPSGSSLDRTT
+583 GVVQLPSGASLDRTT
-598 EVVNRAAAAARKIDG
+598 DVILRAAKQARTVPG
-613 VTNTVIIAGFD
+613 VANAVIIAGFD

-633 SGVMFIT
+633 AGVMFLT
-640 LAGAKERAAQGRSA
+640 LTGAKERAGQGRSA
-654 AVITGDV
+654 AVITGEV
-661 IKATA
+661 LKATS

-681 RGLGQGGGFKM
+681 RGLGNGGGFKM
-692 QVESRQ
+692 QIESRQ
-698 SSAIGPLLANVGE
+698 SSEIGPLMAAAGE
-711 MLGAANQS
+711 VIAQANQS
-719 NDVQRVF
+719 ADVQRVF
-726 TTFSNDTP
+726 TTFDNATP
-734 QLYLDIDRT
+734 QLFLDIDRT
-743 VARMLNVPLGNVF
+743 IARMLNVPLANVF
-756 STVQA
+756 SSVQA
-761 ALGGAYVN
+761 DLGGTYVN

-776 IYQVRVQGD
+776 IYQVRLQGD
-785 APFRVSK
+785 AAFRTSI
-792 QDIEQLKVRS
+792 QDISQIKVRS
-802 TTGAL
+802 STGAL

-813 ANIREISG
+813 ASVRDVTG

-839 AKPGIST
+839 AKPGVST

-853 EEIAKKSLPDGY
+853 EAIAKKALPDGF
-865 AYDWTEIAFQQKAAG
+865 AYDWTEIAFQQKAAS
-880 GTAIYVFALGVLLVF
+880 GTAGAVFALGVLLVF
-895 LVLAAQYESWALPMA
+895 LVLAAQYESWALPLA

-916 TGVLAALF
+916 TGVLAALA
-924 GVQLRGQD
+924 GVQFRGQD

-957 FAHDIENNERKGPV
+957 FAHDIEQREHRGPV
-971 EAAVQACKLRL
+971 EAAVEACRLRL

-1039 RRFVLWIERKR
+1039 RHFSLWLGRLR
-1050 GKNPDGKHPHGE
+1050 GKSSHG
-1062 APDRDGHGAPSPAH
+1062 DHGGTAPAHG

>member
-802 TTGAL
+802 STGAL